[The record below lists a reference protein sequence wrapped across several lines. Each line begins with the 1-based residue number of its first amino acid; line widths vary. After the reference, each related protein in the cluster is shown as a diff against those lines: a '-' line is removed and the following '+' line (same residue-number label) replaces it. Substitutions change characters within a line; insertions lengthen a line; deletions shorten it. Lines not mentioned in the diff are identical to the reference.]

1 MKSKFSYKSKRTII
15 IAAIITVLLA
25 GTATGVYFFT
35 KGNAQAQAAGDNNT
49 TQEQYGEAP
58 EENKNEQQNNT
69 TENEQN
75 KNEQGETTPNQQE
88 EQETERQE
96 QTTNNNQTTQNEQT
110 TTTTTGEVPN
120 QEYVT
125 EREETVKN
133 PWESLEV
140 GWGPTQF
147 ASIASTANLTAKK
160 SNLEIHKTVDKE
172 SVKIGDTLT
181 YTISV
186 KNNGDKVAKAIIY
199 DNVPEGTV
207 LLNKDNNEDE
217 NTKKLTWRVTVE
229 PEETENVEFTVRVK
243 AEKGTIKNSAIVNGK
258 TTNETETGIINITGK
273 KEVNTSEAKV
283 GDTLT
288 YTITLTNSGN
298 ADGMVTVTDEIPTG
312 TTLVADSITANGS
325 YNEENKT
332 ITWTDV
338 KVEAGKTAE
347 VSFKATINSDTKTS
361 VTNKA
366 VIDGNKPTEEVETKV
381 ANITGTKTVD
391 KTEAKVGDTLTYTI
405 ALTNN
410 GNADGTVTVTD
421 EIPTGTRIK
430 DENTTGY
437 NKETNTMTWSNVEV
451 KAGKSVELT
460 LEVVVKDDTTDTVKN
475 VAKIDNKEIPEKPET
490 KVANITGIKTV
501 DKTEAKVG
509 DTLTYTIA
517 LTNNGNADGTVTV
530 TDEIPTG
537 TTLVAD
543 SITANGSYNEEN
555 KTITWTDVKVEAGKT
570 AEVSFKAT
578 INSDTK
584 TSVTNKAVIDGNKP
598 TEEVETKVANITGT
612 KTVDKTEAK
621 VGDTLTYTIALTN
634 NGNADGTVTVTDE
647 IPTGTRIKDENTT
660 GYNKET
666 NTMTWSN
673 VEVKAGKSV
682 ELTLEVVVKDDTTDT
697 VKNVAKIDNKEIPE
711 KPETKVA
718 NITGIKTVD
727 KTEAKVGDTLT
738 YTITL
743 TNNGNADGTVTVT
756 DEIPTGTTLVAD
768 SITANGSYNEENK
781 TITWTDVKVEAGK
794 TAEVSFKATINSDTK
809 TSVTNKAVIDG
820 NKPTEEV
827 ETKVANITGTKT
839 VDKTETKVGDTL
851 TYTIT
856 LTNSGNADGMVT
868 VTDEIPTGTTL
879 VADSITANGSYN
891 EENKTITWTDV
902 KVEAGKTAEVSFK
915 ATINS
920 DTKTSVTNKA
930 VIDGNK
936 PTEEVET
943 KVANITGTKTVDK
956 TEAKVGD
963 TLTYTIALTNNGNA
977 DGTVTVTD
985 EIPTGTRIK
994 DENTTGYNKET
1005 NTMTWSN
1012 VEVKAGKSVELTLEV
1027 VVEGGVSE
1035 ITNTAK
1041 IDNNEIPDKP
1051 NTIVK
1056 YYYTIE
1062 HYTENLDGESYT
1074 KVDEDI
1080 IKDVLAGTETSYTA
1094 KEDYTGFTFDDDKTE
1109 NKGAKVPTNNN
1120 LVIKLYYTR
1129 NLNTKYTVEYYYQIN
1144 GEYKDTTAIKETRTG
1159 TTGETVSVTENDK
1172 NQLTYN
1178 GKKYVFDQEYPK
1190 NILSGNIA
1198 GDGNL
1203 ILKLYFKQ
1211 QFTVR
1216 YTDGVE
1222 NETIFEDKVTSGL
1235 NYNDD
1240 TPKFGN
1246 DPVRIGYEFMKWTP
1260 EVEEKVTAD
1269 ATYIAQ
1275 WQAKKYQYT
1284 VNYYYNGKIDP
1295 EAGINEEAEY
1305 GSEVGYMDKSNG
1317 FTFEKVDPSS
1327 GKITIC
1333 EDATKNIINVYY
1345 IKEVLSVEKEATN
1358 NSVNAGDNIEYTIT
1372 VRNNGLKGITTT
1384 VTDTLPTEIDLS
1396 EEGIKII
1403 EDSITSGGKYSEG
1416 KIIWD
1421 SINIDAGTLDEK
1433 GEMLPAELTLTFTAK
1448 LKGNTIGKT
1457 VTNTVSLPEG
1467 AGEEKDITAI
1477 AEKTVEEKSIEV
1489 VEMTEGKKN
1498 TTDSN
1503 IVIVM
1508 DLSSSMNWSIDNN
1521 KQKTAELAKRRLTAA
1536 KNATKTFIENFYAN
1550 GQNANSTVSVVA
1562 FNNKAWLL
1570 EFKGN
1575 KTTAT
1580 RQNYEDL
1587 LEAINKISIG
1597 DKPSG
1602 YGTYMKKALDKTNEK
1617 IFGTNGLAT
1626 TEQYKNNNNVVIF
1639 LSDGK
1644 PSEKNRNENIDY
1656 SGVND
1661 KATPIKAKG
1670 ASLYTIGFGPEY
1682 ATVPNPIKD
1691 DSPYGL
1697 LKNMSSNGKVYQASD
1712 TDTLVKQFTD
1722 ILAEENQSKTLITG
1736 IFEGKKITNGT
1747 LKIQMS
1753 KELVIN
1759 EENKLVIKHNDQ
1771 VIVECSSEANLENY
1785 YITYDSATKTLTWN
1799 INEYLTSNSNG
1810 ITELKGNVK
1819 FVYYISR
1826 NS

>member
-49 TQEQYGEAP
+49 TQEQYGDAP

-229 PEETENVEFTVRVK
+229 PGETENVEFTVRVK

-258 TTNETETGIINITGK
+258 TTEETETGIINITGK
-273 KEVNTSEAKV
+273 KEVDKAEAKV

-288 YTITLTNSGN
+288 YTIILTNNGN
-298 ADGMVTVTDEIPTG
+298 ATGTVTVTDEIPAG
-312 TTLVADSITANGS
+312 TTLVEKSITNNGVES
-325 YNEENKT
+325 NGT

-338 KVEAGKTAE
+338 EVKAGDTVE
-347 VSFKATINSDTKTS
+347 VSFKVTINSDTKTS

-381 ANITGTKTVD
+381 ANIIGAKSVD
-391 KTEAKVGDTLTYTI
+391 KSTAKVGDTLTYTI
-405 ALTNN
+405 KLTNSGN
-410 GNADGTVTVTD
+410 GDGKVTVTD

-490 KVANITGIKTV
+490 KVANIIGAKSV
-501 DKTEAKVG
+501 DKSTAKVG
-509 DTLTYTIA
+509 DTLTYTIK
-517 LTNNGNADGTVTV
+517 LTNSGNGDG
-530 TDEIPTG
+530 
-537 TTLVAD
+537 
-543 SITANGSYNEEN
+543 
-555 KTITWTDVKVEAGKT
+555 K
-570 AEVSFKAT
+570 
-578 INSDTK
+578 
-584 TSVTNKAVIDGNKP
+584 
-598 TEEVETKVANITGT
+598 
-612 KTVDKTEAK
+612 
-621 VGDTLTYTIALTN
+621 
-634 NGNADGTVTVTDE
+634 VTVTDE

-718 NITGIKTVD
+718 NIIGAKSVD
-727 KTEAKVGDTLT
+727 KSTAKVGDTLT
-738 YTITL
+738 YTIKL
-743 TNNGNADGTVTVT
+743 TNSGNGDGKVTVT
-756 DEIPTGTTLVAD
+756 DEIPTGTRIKDENT
-768 SITANGSYNEENK
+768 TGYNKETN
-781 TITWTDVKVEAGK
+781 TMTWSNVEVKAGK
-794 TAEVSFKATINSDTK
+794 SVELTLEVVVKDDTTDTVK
-809 TSVTNKAVIDG
+809 NVAKIDNKEIPE
-820 NKPTEEV
+820 KP
-827 ETKVANITGTKT
+827 ETKVANIIGAKS
-839 VDKTETKVGDTL
+839 VDKST
-851 TYTIT
+851 
-856 LTNSGNADGMVT
+856 
-868 VTDEIPTGTTL
+868 
-879 VADSITANGSYN
+879 
-891 EENKTITWTDV
+891 
-902 KVEAGKTAEVSFK
+902 
-915 ATINS
+915 
-920 DTKTSVTNKA
+920 
-930 VIDGNK
+930 
-936 PTEEVET
+936 
-943 KVANITGTKTVDK
+943 
-956 TEAKVGD
+956 AKVGD
-963 TLTYTIALTNNGNA
+963 TLTYTIKLTNSGNG
-977 DGTVTVTD
+977 DGKVTVTD

>member
-49 TQEQYGEAP
+49 TQEQYGDAP

-229 PEETENVEFTVRVK
+229 PGETENVEFTVRVK

-258 TTNETETGIINITGK
+258 TTEETETGIINITGK

-288 YTITLTNSGN
+288 YTIKLTNNENADGTVTVTDEIPAGTTLVEKSITNNGVESNGTITWTDVEVKAGDTVEVSFKVTINSDTKTSVTNKAVIDGNKPTEEVETKVANIIGAKSVDKSTAKVGDTLTYTIKLTNSGN
-298 ADGMVTVTDEIPTG
+298 GDGKVTVTDEIPTGTRIKDENTTGYNKETNTMTWSNVEVKAGKSVELTLEVVVKDDTTDTVKNVAKIDNKEIPEKPETKVANITGTKTVDKTEAKVGDTLTYTITLTNNGNADGTVTVTDEIPTG

-347 VSFKATINSDTKTS
+347 VSFKAIINSDTKTS

-366 VIDGNKPTEEVETKV
+366 VIDGNKPTEEVETRIANITGAKSVDKSTAKVGDTLTYTITLTNSGNADGKVTVTDEVPTGTRIKDENTTGYNKETNTMTWSNVEVKAGKSVELTLEVVVKDDTTDTVKNVAKIDNKEIPEKPETKV

-405 ALTNN
+405 TLTNN

-490 KVANITGIKTV
+490 KVANITG
-501 DKTEAKVG
+501 
-509 DTLTYTIA
+509 
-517 LTNNGNADGTVTV
+517 
-530 TDEIPTG
+530 
-537 TTLVAD
+537 
-543 SITANGSYNEEN
+543 
-555 KTITWTDVKVEAGKT
+555 
-570 AEVSFKAT
+570 
-578 INSDTK
+578 
-584 TSVTNKAVIDGNKP
+584 
-598 TEEVETKVANITGT
+598 T

-621 VGDTLTYTIALTN
+621 VGDTLTYTITLTN

-718 NITGIKTVD
+718 NITGTKTVD

-738 YTITL
+738 YTIT
-743 TNNGNADGTVTVT
+743 
-756 DEIPTGTTLVAD
+756 
-768 SITANGSYNEENK
+768 
-781 TITWTDVKVEAGK
+781 
-794 TAEVSFKATINSDTK
+794 
-809 TSVTNKAVIDG
+809 
-820 NKPTEEV
+820 
-827 ETKVANITGTKT
+827 
-839 VDKTETKVGDTL
+839 
-851 TYTIT
+851 
-856 LTNSGNADGMVT
+856 
-868 VTDEIPTGTTL
+868 
-879 VADSITANGSYN
+879 
-891 EENKTITWTDV
+891 
-902 KVEAGKTAEVSFK
+902 
-915 ATINS
+915 
-920 DTKTSVTNKA
+920 
-930 VIDGNK
+930 
-936 PTEEVET
+936 
-943 KVANITGTKTVDK
+943 
-956 TEAKVGD
+956 
-963 TLTYTIALTNNGNA
+963 LTNNGNA

>member
-75 KNEQGETTPNQQE
+75 KNEQGETTLNQQE

-133 PWESLEV
+133 PWETLEV

-229 PEETENVEFTVRVK
+229 PGETEKVEFTVRVK
-243 AEKGTIKNSAIVNGK
+243 AEKGTIKNSAIINGK

-298 ADGMVTVTDEIPTG
+298 ADG
-312 TTLVADSITANGS
+312 
-325 YNEENKT
+325 K
-332 ITWTDV
+332 
-338 KVEAGKTAE
+338 
-347 VSFKATINSDTKTS
+347 
-361 VTNKA
+361 
-366 VIDGNKPTEEVETKV
+366 
-381 ANITGTKTVD
+381 
-391 KTEAKVGDTLTYTI
+391 
-405 ALTNN
+405 
-410 GNADGTVTVTD
+410 VTVTD

-437 NKETNTMTWSNVEV
+437 NKETNTMTWS
-451 KAGKSVELT
+451 
-460 LEVVVKDDTTDTVKN
+460 D
-475 VAKIDNKEIPEKPET
+475 
-490 KVANITGIKTV
+490 
-501 DKTEAKVG
+501 
-509 DTLTYTIA
+509 
-517 LTNNGNADGTVTV
+517 
-530 TDEIPTG
+530 
-537 TTLVAD
+537 
-543 SITANGSYNEEN
+543 
-555 KTITWTDVKVEAGKT
+555 
-570 AEVSFKAT
+570 
-578 INSDTK
+578 
-584 TSVTNKAVIDGNKP
+584 
-598 TEEVETKVANITGT
+598 
-612 KTVDKTEAK
+612 
-621 VGDTLTYTIALTN
+621 
-634 NGNADGTVTVTDE
+634 
-647 IPTGTRIKDENTT
+647 
-660 GYNKET
+660 
-666 NTMTWSN
+666 
-673 VEVKAGKSV
+673 
-682 ELTLEVVVKDDTTDT
+682 
-697 VKNVAKIDNKEIPE
+697 
-711 KPETKVA
+711 
-718 NITGIKTVD
+718 
-727 KTEAKVGDTLT
+727 
-738 YTITL
+738 
-743 TNNGNADGTVTVT
+743 
-756 DEIPTGTTLVAD
+756 
-768 SITANGSYNEENK
+768 
-781 TITWTDVKVEAGK
+781 
-794 TAEVSFKATINSDTK
+794 
-809 TSVTNKAVIDG
+809 
-820 NKPTEEV
+820 
-827 ETKVANITGTKT
+827 
-839 VDKTETKVGDTL
+839 
-851 TYTIT
+851 
-856 LTNSGNADGMVT
+856 
-868 VTDEIPTGTTL
+868 
-879 VADSITANGSYN
+879 
-891 EENKTITWTDV
+891 
-902 KVEAGKTAEVSFK
+902 
-915 ATINS
+915 
-920 DTKTSVTNKA
+920 
-930 VIDGNK
+930 
-936 PTEEVET
+936 
-943 KVANITGTKTVDK
+943 
-956 TEAKVGD
+956 
-963 TLTYTIALTNNGNA
+963 
-977 DGTVTVTD
+977 
-985 EIPTGTRIK
+985 
-994 DENTTGYNKET
+994 
-1005 NTMTWSN
+1005 

-1041 IDNNEIPDKP
+1041 IDNNEITDKP

-1109 NKGAKVPTNNN
+1109 NKGAKVPANND
-1120 LVIKLYYTR
+1120 LVIRLYYTR
-1129 NLNTKYTVEYYYQIN
+1129 NSYEVIYKYVGNVPTGASELPAKATYKYGAKVKVAENATAPGYEFSSWSIKDFTMPASNVEIEGSFTAKIDTKYTVEYYYQIN

-1178 GKKYVFDQEYPK
+1178 GKKYVFDQEYPE

-1198 GDGNL
+1198 GDGSL

-1269 ATYIAQ
+1269 ATYVAQ

-1295 EAGINEEAEY
+1295 KAGINEEAEY

-1345 IKEVLSVEKEATN
+1345 IKEVLSVKKEATN

>member
-125 EREETVKN
+125 ERKETVKN

-229 PEETENVEFTVRVK
+229 PGETENVEFTVRVK

-258 TTNETETGIINITGK
+258 TTEETETGIINITGK

-288 YTITLTNSGN
+288 YTI
-298 ADGMVTVTDEIPTG
+298 
-312 TTLVADSITANGS
+312 
-325 YNEENKT
+325 K
-332 ITWTDV
+332 
-338 KVEAGKTAE
+338 
-347 VSFKATINSDTKTS
+347 
-361 VTNKA
+361 
-366 VIDGNKPTEEVETKV
+366 
-381 ANITGTKTVD
+381 
-391 KTEAKVGDTLTYTI
+391 
-405 ALTNN
+405 LTNN

-421 EIPTGTRIK
+421 EIP
-430 DENTTGY
+430 
-437 NKETNTMTWSNVEV
+437 
-451 KAGKSVELT
+451 A
-460 LEVVVKDDTTDTVKN
+460 
-475 VAKIDNKEIPEKPET
+475 
-490 KVANITGIKTV
+490 
-501 DKTEAKVG
+501 
-509 DTLTYTIA
+509 
-517 LTNNGNADGTVTV
+517 
-530 TDEIPTG
+530 G
-537 TTLVAD
+537 TTLVEK
-543 SITANGSYNEEN
+543 SITNNGVESNG
-555 KTITWTDVKVEAGKT
+555 TITWTDVEVKAGDT
-570 AEVSFKAT
+570 VEVSFK
-578 INSDTK
+578 
-584 TSVTNKAVIDGNKP
+584 V
-598 TEEVETKVANITGT
+598 
-612 KTVDKTEAK
+612 
-621 VGDTLTYTIALTN
+621 
-634 NGNADGTVTVTDE
+634 
-647 IPTGTRIKDENTT
+647 
-660 GYNKET
+660 
-666 NTMTWSN
+666 
-673 VEVKAGKSV
+673 
-682 ELTLEVVVKDDTTDT
+682 
-697 VKNVAKIDNKEIPE
+697 
-711 KPETKVA
+711 
-718 NITGIKTVD
+718 
-727 KTEAKVGDTLT
+727 
-738 YTITL
+738 
-743 TNNGNADGTVTVT
+743 
-756 DEIPTGTTLVAD
+756 
-768 SITANGSYNEENK
+768 
-781 TITWTDVKVEAGK
+781 
-794 TAEVSFKATINSDTK
+794 TINSDTK

-856 LTNSGNADGMVT
+856 LTNS
-868 VTDEIPTGTTL
+868 
-879 VADSITANGSYN
+879 
-891 EENKTITWTDV
+891 
-902 KVEAGKTAEVSFK
+902 
-915 ATINS
+915 
-920 DTKTSVTNKA
+920 
-930 VIDGNK
+930 
-936 PTEEVET
+936 
-943 KVANITGTKTVDK
+943 
-956 TEAKVGD
+956 
-963 TLTYTIALTNNGNA
+963 GNA

>member
-160 SNLEIHKTVDKE
+160 SNLEIHKTVDKK

-229 PEETENVEFTVRVK
+229 PGETENVEFTVRVK

-258 TTNETETGIINITGK
+258 TTEETETGIINITGK

-288 YTITLTNSGN
+288 YTIKLTNNGN
-298 ADGMVTVTDEIPTG
+298 ADGTVTVTDEIPAG
-312 TTLVADSITANGS
+312 TTLVEKSITNNGVES
-325 YNEENKT
+325 NGT

-338 KVEAGKTAE
+338 EVKAGDTVE
-347 VSFKATINSDTKTS
+347 VSFKVTINNDTKTS

-381 ANITGTKTVD
+381 ANITGVKSVD
-391 KTEAKVGDTLTYTI
+391 KSTAKVGDTLIYTI
-405 ALTNN
+405 KLTNSGN
-410 GNADGTVTVTD
+410 GDGKVTVTD

-451 KAGKSVELT
+451 KANGGTATLT

-490 KVANITGIKTV
+490 KVANITGI
-501 DKTEAKVG
+501 
-509 DTLTYTIA
+509 
-517 LTNNGNADGTVTV
+517 
-530 TDEIPTG
+530 
-537 TTLVAD
+537 
-543 SITANGSYNEEN
+543 
-555 KTITWTDVKVEAGKT
+555 
-570 AEVSFKAT
+570 
-578 INSDTK
+578 
-584 TSVTNKAVIDGNKP
+584 
-598 TEEVETKVANITGT
+598 
-612 KTVDKTEAK
+612 
-621 VGDTLTYTIALTN
+621 
-634 NGNADGTVTVTDE
+634 
-647 IPTGTRIKDENTT
+647 
-660 GYNKET
+660 
-666 NTMTWSN
+666 
-673 VEVKAGKSV
+673 
-682 ELTLEVVVKDDTTDT
+682 
-697 VKNVAKIDNKEIPE
+697 
-711 KPETKVA
+711 
-718 NITGIKTVD
+718 
-727 KTEAKVGDTLT
+727 
-738 YTITL
+738 
-743 TNNGNADGTVTVT
+743 
-756 DEIPTGTTLVAD
+756 
-768 SITANGSYNEENK
+768 
-781 TITWTDVKVEAGK
+781 
-794 TAEVSFKATINSDTK
+794 
-809 TSVTNKAVIDG
+809 
-820 NKPTEEV
+820 
-827 ETKVANITGTKT
+827 
-839 VDKTETKVGDTL
+839 
-851 TYTIT
+851 
-856 LTNSGNADGMVT
+856 
-868 VTDEIPTGTTL
+868 
-879 VADSITANGSYN
+879 
-891 EENKTITWTDV
+891 
-902 KVEAGKTAEVSFK
+902 
-915 ATINS
+915 
-920 DTKTSVTNKA
+920 
-930 VIDGNK
+930 
-936 PTEEVET
+936 
-943 KVANITGTKTVDK
+943 KTVDK

-1682 ATVPNPIKD
+1682 ATVPNPIED

>member
-75 KNEQGETTPNQQE
+75 KNEQGETTLNQQE

-133 PWESLEV
+133 PWETLEV

-160 SNLEIHKTVDKE
+160 SNLEIHKTVDKK

-229 PEETENVEFTVRVK
+229 PGETENVEFTVRVK

-258 TTNETETGIINITGK
+258 TTEETETGIINITGK

-298 ADGMVTVTDEIPTG
+298 ATGTVTVTDEIPAG
-312 TTLVADSITANGS
+312 TTLVEKSITNNGVES
-325 YNEENKT
+325 NGT

-338 KVEAGKTAE
+338 EVKAGDTVE
-347 VSFKATINSDTKTS
+347 VSFKVTINSDTKTS

-381 ANITGTKTVD
+381 ANITGAKSVD
-391 KTEAKVGDTLTYTI
+391 KSTAKVGDTLTYTI
-405 ALTNN
+405 ILTNS

-460 LEVVVKDDTTDTVKN
+460 LEVEVKDDTTDTVKN

-490 KVANITGIKTV
+490 KVANITGTKTV

-570 AEVSFKAT
+570 AEVSFKAI

-598 TEEVETKVANITGT
+598 TEEVETKVANITGA
-612 KTVDKTEAK
+612 KSVDKSTAK
-621 VGDTLTYTIALTN
+621 VGDTLTYTIILTN
-634 NGNADGTVTVTDE
+634 SGNADGTVTVTDE

-682 ELTLEVVVKDDTTDT
+682 ELTLEVEVKDDTTDT

-718 NITGIKTVD
+718 NITGTKTVD

-756 DEIPTGTTLVAD
+756 DEIPTGT
-768 SITANGSYNEENK
+768 
-781 TITWTDVKVEAGK
+781 
-794 TAEVSFKATINSDTK
+794 
-809 TSVTNKAVIDG
+809 
-820 NKPTEEV
+820 
-827 ETKVANITGTKT
+827 
-839 VDKTETKVGDTL
+839 
-851 TYTIT
+851 
-856 LTNSGNADGMVT
+856 
-868 VTDEIPTGTTL
+868 
-879 VADSITANGSYN
+879 
-891 EENKTITWTDV
+891 
-902 KVEAGKTAEVSFK
+902 
-915 ATINS
+915 
-920 DTKTSVTNKA
+920 
-930 VIDGNK
+930 
-936 PTEEVET
+936 
-943 KVANITGTKTVDK
+943 
-956 TEAKVGD
+956 
-963 TLTYTIALTNNGNA
+963 
-977 DGTVTVTD
+977 
-985 EIPTGTRIK
+985 RIK
-994 DENTTGYNKET
+994 DENTTGYNKAT
-1005 NTMTWSN
+1005 NTMIWSD

-1129 NLNTKYTVEYYYQIN
+1129 NINTKYTVEYYYQIN

-1198 GDGNL
+1198 GNGNL

-1269 ATYIAQ
+1269 ATYVAQ

-1372 VRNNGLKGITTT
+1372 VRNNGLKETTTT

-1421 SINIDAGTLDEK
+1421 SIKIGAGTLDEK

-1467 AGEEKDITAI
+1467 AGEEKDITAT

-1799 INEYLTSNSNG
+1799 INEYLTLNSNG

>member
-58 EENKNEQQNNT
+58 EKNKNEQQNNT

-229 PEETENVEFTVRVK
+229 PGETENVEFTVRVK

-258 TTNETETGIINITGK
+258 TTEETETGIINITGK
-273 KEVNTSEAKV
+273 KEVDKAEAKV

-288 YTITLTNSGN
+288 YTITLTNS
-298 ADGMVTVTDEIPTG
+298 
-312 TTLVADSITANGS
+312 
-325 YNEENKT
+325 
-332 ITWTDV
+332 
-338 KVEAGKTAE
+338 
-347 VSFKATINSDTKTS
+347 
-361 VTNKA
+361 
-366 VIDGNKPTEEVETKV
+366 
-381 ANITGTKTVD
+381 
-391 KTEAKVGDTLTYTI
+391 
-405 ALTNN
+405 

-437 NKETNTMTWSNVEV
+437 NKETNTMTWSDVEVKAGKSVELTLEVVVKDDTTDTVKNVAKIDNKEIPEKPETTVANITGTKTVDKAEAKVGDTLTYTITLTNSGNADGTVTVTDEIPTGTRIKDENTTGYNKATNTMIWSDVEV

-490 KVANITGIKTV
+490 KVANITGTKTV

-517 LTNNGNADGTVTV
+517 LTNSGNADGMVIV

-570 AEVSFKAT
+570 AEVSFKVT
-578 INSDTK
+578 IN
-584 TSVTNKAVIDGNKP
+584 N
-598 TEEVETKVANITGT
+598 
-612 KTVDKTEAK
+612 
-621 VGDTLTYTIALTN
+621 
-634 NGNADGTVTVTDE
+634 
-647 IPTGTRIKDENTT
+647 
-660 GYNKET
+660 
-666 NTMTWSN
+666 
-673 VEVKAGKSV
+673 
-682 ELTLEVVVKDDTTDT
+682 
-697 VKNVAKIDNKEIPE
+697 
-711 KPETKVA
+711 
-718 NITGIKTVD
+718 
-727 KTEAKVGDTLT
+727 
-738 YTITL
+738 
-743 TNNGNADGTVTVT
+743 
-756 DEIPTGTTLVAD
+756 
-768 SITANGSYNEENK
+768 
-781 TITWTDVKVEAGK
+781 
-794 TAEVSFKATINSDTK
+794 DTK

-856 LTNSGNADGMVT
+856 LTNSGNADGM
-868 VTDEIPTGTTL
+868 
-879 VADSITANGSYN
+879 
-891 EENKTITWTDV
+891 
-902 KVEAGKTAEVSFK
+902 
-915 ATINS
+915 
-920 DTKTSVTNKA
+920 
-930 VIDGNK
+930 
-936 PTEEVET
+936 
-943 KVANITGTKTVDK
+943 
-956 TEAKVGD
+956 
-963 TLTYTIALTNNGNA
+963 
-977 DGTVTVTD
+977 VTVTD

>member
-69 TENEQN
+69 SENEQN

-229 PEETENVEFTVRVK
+229 PGETENVEFTVRVK

-258 TTNETETGIINITGK
+258 TTEETETGIINITGK

-298 ADGMVTVTDEIPTG
+298 ATGTVTVTDEIPAG
-312 TTLVADSITANGS
+312 TTLVEKSITNNGVES
-325 YNEENKT
+325 NGT

-338 KVEAGKTAE
+338 EVKAGDTVE
-347 VSFKATINSDTKTS
+347 VSFKVTINNDTKTS
-361 VTNKA
+361 VRNTA
-366 VIDGNKPTEEVETKV
+366 VIDDNKPTEEVETKV
-381 ANITGTKTVD
+381 ANITGT
-391 KTEAKVGDTLTYTI
+391 
-405 ALTNN
+405 
-410 GNADGTVTVTD
+410 
-421 EIPTGTRIK
+421 
-430 DENTTGY
+430 
-437 NKETNTMTWSNVEV
+437 
-451 KAGKSVELT
+451 
-460 LEVVVKDDTTDTVKN
+460 
-475 VAKIDNKEIPEKPET
+475 
-490 KVANITGIKTV
+490 
-501 DKTEAKVG
+501 
-509 DTLTYTIA
+509 
-517 LTNNGNADGTVTV
+517 
-530 TDEIPTG
+530 
-537 TTLVAD
+537 
-543 SITANGSYNEEN
+543 
-555 KTITWTDVKVEAGKT
+555 
-570 AEVSFKAT
+570 
-578 INSDTK
+578 
-584 TSVTNKAVIDGNKP
+584 
-598 TEEVETKVANITGT
+598 
-612 KTVDKTEAK
+612 
-621 VGDTLTYTIALTN
+621 
-634 NGNADGTVTVTDE
+634 
-647 IPTGTRIKDENTT
+647 
-660 GYNKET
+660 
-666 NTMTWSN
+666 
-673 VEVKAGKSV
+673 
-682 ELTLEVVVKDDTTDT
+682 
-697 VKNVAKIDNKEIPE
+697 
-711 KPETKVA
+711 
-718 NITGIKTVD
+718 KTVD

-756 DEIPTGTTLVAD
+756 DEIPTGT
-768 SITANGSYNEENK
+768 
-781 TITWTDVKVEAGK
+781 
-794 TAEVSFKATINSDTK
+794 
-809 TSVTNKAVIDG
+809 
-820 NKPTEEV
+820 
-827 ETKVANITGTKT
+827 
-839 VDKTETKVGDTL
+839 
-851 TYTIT
+851 
-856 LTNSGNADGMVT
+856 
-868 VTDEIPTGTTL
+868 
-879 VADSITANGSYN
+879 
-891 EENKTITWTDV
+891 
-902 KVEAGKTAEVSFK
+902 
-915 ATINS
+915 
-920 DTKTSVTNKA
+920 
-930 VIDGNK
+930 
-936 PTEEVET
+936 
-943 KVANITGTKTVDK
+943 
-956 TEAKVGD
+956 
-963 TLTYTIALTNNGNA
+963 
-977 DGTVTVTD
+977 
-985 EIPTGTRIK
+985 RIK
-994 DENTTGYNKET
+994 DENTTGYNNKAT
-1005 NTMTWSN
+1005 NTMIWSD

-1041 IDNNEIPDKP
+1041 IDNNEITDKP

-1109 NKGAKVPTNNN
+1109 NKGAKVPANND
-1120 LVIKLYYTR
+1120 LVIRLYYTR
-1129 NLNTKYTVEYYYQIN
+1129 NSYEVIYKYVGNVPTGASELPAKATYKYGAKVKVAENATAPGYEFSSWSIKDFTMPASNVEIEGSFTAKIDTKYTVEYYYQIN

-1178 GKKYVFDQEYPK
+1178 GKKYVFDQEYPE

-1198 GDGNL
+1198 GDGSL

-1269 ATYIAQ
+1269 ATYVAQ

-1295 EAGINEEAEY
+1295 KAGINEEAEY

-1345 IKEVLSVEKEATN
+1345 IKEVLSVKKEATN

-1521 KQKTAELAKRRLTAA
+1521 EQKTAELAKRRLTAA

>member
-58 EENKNEQQNNT
+58 EENKKEQQNNT

-229 PEETENVEFTVRVK
+229 PGETENVEFTVRVK

-273 KEVNTSEAKV
+273 KEVNTLEAKA

-298 ADGMVTVTDEIPTG
+298 ATGTVTVTDEIPAG
-312 TTLVADSITANGS
+312 TTLVEKSITNNGVES
-325 YNEENKT
+325 NGT

-338 KVEAGKTAE
+338 EVKAGDTVE
-347 VSFKATINSDTKTS
+347 VSFKVTINSDTKTS

-366 VIDGNKPTEEVETKV
+366 VIDGNKPTEEVETKI
-381 ANITGTKTVD
+381 ANITGAKSVD
-391 KTEAKVGDTLTYTI
+391 KSTAKVGDTLTYTI
-405 ALTNN
+405 ILTNS

-490 KVANITGIKTV
+490 KVANITGTKTV
-501 DKTEAKVG
+501 DQTEAKVG

-570 AEVSFKAT
+570 AEVSFKAI

-598 TEEVETKVANITGT
+598 TEEVETKIANITGA
-612 KTVDKTEAK
+612 KSVDKSTAK
-621 VGDTLTYTIALTN
+621 VGDTLTYTIILTN
-634 NGNADGTVTVTDE
+634 SGNADGTVTVTDE

-718 NITGIKTVD
+718 NITGTKTVD

-756 DEIPTGTTLVAD
+756 DEIPAGTTLVEK
-768 SITANGSYNEENK
+768 SITNNGVESNG
-781 TITWTDVKVEAGK
+781 TITWTDVEVKAGD
-794 TAEVSFKATINSDTK
+794 TVEVSFKVTINSDTK

-827 ETKVANITGTKT
+827 ETKIANITGAKSVDKSTAKVGDTLTYTIILTNSGNADGTVTVTDEIPTGTRIKDENTTGYNKETNTMTWSNVEVKAGKSVELTLEVVVKDDTTDTVKNVAKIDNKEIPEKPETKVANITGTKT
-839 VDKTETKVGDTL
+839 VDQTEAKVGDTL

-856 LTNSGNADGMVT
+856 LTNSGNGDG
-868 VTDEIPTGTTL
+868 
-879 VADSITANGSYN
+879 
-891 EENKTITWTDV
+891 K
-902 KVEAGKTAEVSFK
+902 
-915 ATINS
+915 
-920 DTKTSVTNKA
+920 
-930 VIDGNK
+930 
-936 PTEEVET
+936 
-943 KVANITGTKTVDK
+943 
-956 TEAKVGD
+956 
-963 TLTYTIALTNNGNA
+963 
-977 DGTVTVTD
+977 VTVTD

-1129 NLNTKYTVEYYYQIN
+1129 NINTKYTVEYYYQIN

-1198 GDGNL
+1198 GNGNL

-1269 ATYIAQ
+1269 ATYVAQ

-1372 VRNNGLKGITTT
+1372 VRNNGLKETTTT

-1421 SINIDAGTLDEK
+1421 SIKIGAGTLDEK

-1467 AGEEKDITAI
+1467 AGEEKDITAT

-1799 INEYLTSNSNG
+1799 INEYLTLNSNG

>member
-133 PWESLEV
+133 PWETLEV

-229 PEETENVEFTVRVK
+229 PGETENVEFTVRVK

-273 KEVNTSEAKV
+273 KEVNTSEAKA

-288 YTITLTNSGN
+288 YTITLTNNGN
-298 ADGMVTVTDEIPTG
+298 ADGTVTVTDEIPAG
-312 TTLVADSITANGS
+312 TTLVEKSITNNGVES
-325 YNEENKT
+325 NGT

-338 KVEAGKTAE
+338 EVKAGDTVE
-347 VSFKATINSDTKTS
+347 VSFKVTINSDTKTS

-381 ANITGTKTVD
+381 ANITGAKSVD
-391 KTEAKVGDTLTYTI
+391 KSTAKVGDTLTYTI
-405 ALTNN
+405 TLTNS
-410 GNADGTVTVTD
+410 GNADGKVTVTD
-421 EIPTGTRIK
+421 EVPTGTRIK

-490 KVANITGIKTV
+490 KVANITGTKTV

-570 AEVSFKAT
+570 AEVSFKAI

-598 TEEVETKVANITGT
+598 TEEVETKVANITGA
-612 KTVDKTEAK
+612 KSVDKSTAK
-621 VGDTLTYTIALTN
+621 VGDTLTYTITLTN
-634 NGNADGTVTVTDE
+634 SGNADGKVTVTDE
-647 IPTGTRIKDENTT
+647 VPTGTRIKDENTT

-718 NITGIKTVD
+718 NITGTKTVD

-756 DEIPTGTTLVAD
+756 DEIPTGT
-768 SITANGSYNEENK
+768 
-781 TITWTDVKVEAGK
+781 
-794 TAEVSFKATINSDTK
+794 
-809 TSVTNKAVIDG
+809 
-820 NKPTEEV
+820 
-827 ETKVANITGTKT
+827 
-839 VDKTETKVGDTL
+839 
-851 TYTIT
+851 
-856 LTNSGNADGMVT
+856 
-868 VTDEIPTGTTL
+868 
-879 VADSITANGSYN
+879 
-891 EENKTITWTDV
+891 
-902 KVEAGKTAEVSFK
+902 
-915 ATINS
+915 
-920 DTKTSVTNKA
+920 
-930 VIDGNK
+930 
-936 PTEEVET
+936 
-943 KVANITGTKTVDK
+943 
-956 TEAKVGD
+956 
-963 TLTYTIALTNNGNA
+963 
-977 DGTVTVTD
+977 
-985 EIPTGTRIK
+985 RIK
-994 DENTTGYNKET
+994 DENTTGYNKAT
-1005 NTMTWSN
+1005 NTMIWSD

-1129 NLNTKYTVEYYYQIN
+1129 NINTKYTVEYYYQIN

-1198 GDGNL
+1198 GNGNL

-1269 ATYIAQ
+1269 ATYVAQ

-1372 VRNNGLKGITTT
+1372 VRNNGLKETTTT

-1421 SINIDAGTLDEK
+1421 SIKIGAGTLDEK

-1467 AGEEKDITAI
+1467 AGEEKDITAT

-1799 INEYLTSNSNG
+1799 INEYLTLNSNG

>member
-75 KNEQGETTPNQQE
+75 KNEQGETTLNQQE

-133 PWESLEV
+133 PWETLEV

-229 PEETENVEFTVRVK
+229 PGETENVEFTVRVK

-273 KEVNTSEAKV
+273 KEVNTSEAKA

-298 ADGMVTVTDEIPTG
+298 ATGTVTVTDEIPAG
-312 TTLVADSITANGS
+312 TTLVEKSITNNGVES
-325 YNEENKT
+325 NGT

-338 KVEAGKTAE
+338 EVKAGDTVE
-347 VSFKATINSDTKTS
+347 VSFKVTINNDTKTS
-361 VTNKA
+361 VRNTA
-366 VIDGNKPTEEVETKV
+366 VIDDNKPTEEVETKV
-381 ANITGTKTVD
+381 ANITGAKSVD
-391 KTEAKVGDTLTYTI
+391 KSTAKVGETL
-405 ALTNN
+405 
-410 GNADGTVTVTD
+410 
-421 EIPTGTRIK
+421 K
-430 DENTTGY
+430 
-437 NKETNTMTWSNVEV
+437 
-451 KAGKSVELT
+451 
-460 LEVVVKDDTTDTVKN
+460 
-475 VAKIDNKEIPEKPET
+475 
-490 KVANITGIKTV
+490 
-501 DKTEAKVG
+501 
-509 DTLTYTIA
+509 
-517 LTNNGNADGTVTV
+517 
-530 TDEIPTG
+530 
-537 TTLVAD
+537 
-543 SITANGSYNEEN
+543 
-555 KTITWTDVKVEAGKT
+555 
-570 AEVSFKAT
+570 
-578 INSDTK
+578 
-584 TSVTNKAVIDGNKP
+584 
-598 TEEVETKVANITGT
+598 
-612 KTVDKTEAK
+612 
-621 VGDTLTYTIALTN
+621 
-634 NGNADGTVTVTDE
+634 
-647 IPTGTRIKDENTT
+647 
-660 GYNKET
+660 
-666 NTMTWSN
+666 
-673 VEVKAGKSV
+673 
-682 ELTLEVVVKDDTTDT
+682 
-697 VKNVAKIDNKEIPE
+697 
-711 KPETKVA
+711 
-718 NITGIKTVD
+718 
-727 KTEAKVGDTLT
+727 
-738 YTITL
+738 
-743 TNNGNADGTVTVT
+743 
-756 DEIPTGTTLVAD
+756 
-768 SITANGSYNEENK
+768 
-781 TITWTDVKVEAGK
+781 
-794 TAEVSFKATINSDTK
+794 
-809 TSVTNKAVIDG
+809 
-820 NKPTEEV
+820 
-827 ETKVANITGTKT
+827 
-839 VDKTETKVGDTL
+839 
-851 TYTIT
+851 YTIT
-856 LTNSGNADGMVT
+856 LTNSGNADG
-868 VTDEIPTGTTL
+868 
-879 VADSITANGSYN
+879 
-891 EENKTITWTDV
+891 K
-902 KVEAGKTAEVSFK
+902 
-915 ATINS
+915 
-920 DTKTSVTNKA
+920 
-930 VIDGNK
+930 
-936 PTEEVET
+936 
-943 KVANITGTKTVDK
+943 
-956 TEAKVGD
+956 
-963 TLTYTIALTNNGNA
+963 
-977 DGTVTVTD
+977 VTVTD

-1129 NLNTKYTVEYYYQIN
+1129 NINTKYTVEYYYQIN

-1198 GDGNL
+1198 GNGNL

-1269 ATYIAQ
+1269 ATYVAQ

-1372 VRNNGLKGITTT
+1372 VRNNGLKETTTT

-1421 SINIDAGTLDEK
+1421 SIKIGAGTLDEK

-1467 AGEEKDITAI
+1467 AGEEKDITAT

-1799 INEYLTSNSNG
+1799 INEYLTLNSNG

>member
-229 PEETENVEFTVRVK
+229 PGETENVEFTVRVK

-288 YTITLTNSGN
+288 YTITLTN
-298 ADGMVTVTDEIPTG
+298 
-312 TTLVADSITANGS
+312 
-325 YNEENKT
+325 
-332 ITWTDV
+332 
-338 KVEAGKTAE
+338 
-347 VSFKATINSDTKTS
+347 
-361 VTNKA
+361 
-366 VIDGNKPTEEVETKV
+366 
-381 ANITGTKTVD
+381 
-391 KTEAKVGDTLTYTI
+391 
-405 ALTNN
+405 N

-437 NKETNTMTWSNVEV
+437 NKATNTMTWSDVEV

-490 KVANITGIKTV
+490 KVANITGTKTV

-509 DTLTYTIA
+509 DTLTYTIT
-517 LTNNGNADGTVTV
+517 LTNNGNATGTVTV

-555 KTITWTDVKVEAGKT
+555 KTITWTDVKVE
-570 AEVSFKAT
+570 
-578 INSDTK
+578 
-584 TSVTNKAVIDGNKP
+584 
-598 TEEVETKVANITGT
+598 
-612 KTVDKTEAK
+612 
-621 VGDTLTYTIALTN
+621 
-634 NGNADGTVTVTDE
+634 
-647 IPTGTRIKDENTT
+647 
-660 GYNKET
+660 
-666 NTMTWSN
+666 
-673 VEVKAGKSV
+673 AGKSV

-718 NITGIKTVD
+718 NITGTKTVD

-756 DEIPTGTTLVAD
+756 DEIPTGT
-768 SITANGSYNEENK
+768 
-781 TITWTDVKVEAGK
+781 
-794 TAEVSFKATINSDTK
+794 
-809 TSVTNKAVIDG
+809 
-820 NKPTEEV
+820 
-827 ETKVANITGTKT
+827 
-839 VDKTETKVGDTL
+839 
-851 TYTIT
+851 
-856 LTNSGNADGMVT
+856 
-868 VTDEIPTGTTL
+868 
-879 VADSITANGSYN
+879 
-891 EENKTITWTDV
+891 
-902 KVEAGKTAEVSFK
+902 
-915 ATINS
+915 
-920 DTKTSVTNKA
+920 
-930 VIDGNK
+930 
-936 PTEEVET
+936 
-943 KVANITGTKTVDK
+943 
-956 TEAKVGD
+956 
-963 TLTYTIALTNNGNA
+963 
-977 DGTVTVTD
+977 
-985 EIPTGTRIK
+985 RIK
-994 DENTTGYNKET
+994 DENTTGYNKAT
-1005 NTMTWSN
+1005 NTMTWSD

-1041 IDNNEIPDKP
+1041 IDNNEITDKP

-1109 NKGAKVPTNNN
+1109 NKGAKVPANND
-1120 LVIKLYYTR
+1120 LVIRLYYTR
-1129 NLNTKYTVEYYYQIN
+1129 NSYEVIYKYVGNVPTGASELPAKATYKYGAKVKVAENATAPGYEFSSWSIKDFTMPASNVEIEGSFTAKIDTKYTVEYYYQIN

-1178 GKKYVFDQEYPK
+1178 GKKYVFDQEYPE

-1198 GDGNL
+1198 GDGSL

-1269 ATYIAQ
+1269 ATYVAQ

-1295 EAGINEEAEY
+1295 KAGINEEAEY

-1345 IKEVLSVEKEATN
+1345 IKEVLSVKKEATN

>member
-75 KNEQGETTPNQQE
+75 KNEQGETTLNQQE

-133 PWESLEV
+133 PWETLEV

-229 PEETENVEFTVRVK
+229 PGETENVEFTVRVK

-273 KEVNTSEAKV
+273 KEVNTSEAKA

-298 ADGMVTVTDEIPTG
+298 ATGTVTVTDEIPAG
-312 TTLVADSITANGS
+312 TTLVEKSITNNGVES
-325 YNEENKT
+325 NGT

-338 KVEAGKTAE
+338 EVKAGDTVE
-347 VSFKATINSDTKTS
+347 VSFKVTINSDTKTS

-381 ANITGTKTVD
+381 ANITGAKSVD
-391 KTEAKVGDTLTYTI
+391 KST
-405 ALTNN
+405 
-410 GNADGTVTVTD
+410 
-421 EIPTGTRIK
+421 
-430 DENTTGY
+430 
-437 NKETNTMTWSNVEV
+437 
-451 KAGKSVELT
+451 
-460 LEVVVKDDTTDTVKN
+460 
-475 VAKIDNKEIPEKPET
+475 
-490 KVANITGIKTV
+490 
-501 DKTEAKVG
+501 
-509 DTLTYTIA
+509 
-517 LTNNGNADGTVTV
+517 
-530 TDEIPTG
+530 
-537 TTLVAD
+537 
-543 SITANGSYNEEN
+543 
-555 KTITWTDVKVEAGKT
+555 
-570 AEVSFKAT
+570 
-578 INSDTK
+578 
-584 TSVTNKAVIDGNKP
+584 
-598 TEEVETKVANITGT
+598 
-612 KTVDKTEAK
+612 
-621 VGDTLTYTIALTN
+621 
-634 NGNADGTVTVTDE
+634 
-647 IPTGTRIKDENTT
+647 
-660 GYNKET
+660 
-666 NTMTWSN
+666 
-673 VEVKAGKSV
+673 
-682 ELTLEVVVKDDTTDT
+682 
-697 VKNVAKIDNKEIPE
+697 
-711 KPETKVA
+711 
-718 NITGIKTVD
+718 
-727 KTEAKVGDTLT
+727 AKVGDTLT

-743 TNNGNADGTVTVT
+743 TN
-756 DEIPTGTTLVAD
+756 
-768 SITANGSYNEENK
+768 S
-781 TITWTDVKVEAGK
+781 
-794 TAEVSFKATINSDTK
+794 
-809 TSVTNKAVIDG
+809 
-820 NKPTEEV
+820 
-827 ETKVANITGTKT
+827 
-839 VDKTETKVGDTL
+839 
-851 TYTIT
+851 
-856 LTNSGNADGMVT
+856 
-868 VTDEIPTGTTL
+868 
-879 VADSITANGSYN
+879 
-891 EENKTITWTDV
+891 
-902 KVEAGKTAEVSFK
+902 
-915 ATINS
+915 
-920 DTKTSVTNKA
+920 
-930 VIDGNK
+930 
-936 PTEEVET
+936 
-943 KVANITGTKTVDK
+943 
-956 TEAKVGD
+956 
-963 TLTYTIALTNNGNA
+963 GNA

-1129 NLNTKYTVEYYYQIN
+1129 NINTKYTVEYYYQIN

-1198 GDGNL
+1198 GNGNL

-1269 ATYIAQ
+1269 ATYVAQ

-1372 VRNNGLKGITTT
+1372 VRNNGLKETTTT

-1421 SINIDAGTLDEK
+1421 SIKIGAGTLDEK

-1467 AGEEKDITAI
+1467 AGEEKDITAT

-1799 INEYLTSNSNG
+1799 INEYLTLNSNG

>member
-49 TQEQYGEAP
+49 TQEQYGDAP

-229 PEETENVEFTVRVK
+229 PGETENVEFTVRVK

-258 TTNETETGIINITGK
+258 TTEETETGIINITGK

-288 YTITLTNSGN
+288 YTIKLTNNGN
-298 ADGMVTVTDEIPTG
+298 ADGTVTVTDEIPAG
-312 TTLVADSITANGS
+312 TTLVEKSITNNGVES
-325 YNEENKT
+325 NGT

-338 KVEAGKTAE
+338 EVKAGDTVE
-347 VSFKATINSDTKTS
+347 VSFKVTINSDTKTS

-381 ANITGTKTVD
+381 ANITGAKSVD
-391 KTEAKVGDTLTYTI
+391 KSTAKVGDTLTYTI
-405 ALTNN
+405 ILTN
-410 GNADGTVTVTD
+410 
-421 EIPTGTRIK
+421 
-430 DENTTGY
+430 
-437 NKETNTMTWSNVEV
+437 S
-451 KAGKSVELT
+451 
-460 LEVVVKDDTTDTVKN
+460 
-475 VAKIDNKEIPEKPET
+475 
-490 KVANITGIKTV
+490 
-501 DKTEAKVG
+501 
-509 DTLTYTIA
+509 
-517 LTNNGNADGTVTV
+517 GNADGTVTV

-570 AEVSFKAT
+570 AEVSFKVT
-578 INSDTK
+578 INNDTK

-598 TEEVETKVANITGT
+598 TEEVETRIANITGA
-612 KTVDKTEAK
+612 KSVDKSTAK
-621 VGDTLTYTIALTN
+621 VGDTLTYTITLTN
-634 NGNADGTVTVTDE
+634 SGNADGKVTVTDE

-673 VEVKAGKSV
+673 VEVKANGGTAT
-682 ELTLEVVVKDDTTDT
+682 LTLEVVVKDDTTDT

-711 KPETKVA
+711 KPETTVA
-718 NITGIKTVD
+718 NITGTKTVD
-727 KTEAKVGDTLT
+727 KAEAKVGDTLT

-743 TNNGNADGTVTVT
+743 TN
-756 DEIPTGTTLVAD
+756 
-768 SITANGSYNEENK
+768 S
-781 TITWTDVKVEAGK
+781 
-794 TAEVSFKATINSDTK
+794 
-809 TSVTNKAVIDG
+809 
-820 NKPTEEV
+820 
-827 ETKVANITGTKT
+827 
-839 VDKTETKVGDTL
+839 
-851 TYTIT
+851 
-856 LTNSGNADGMVT
+856 
-868 VTDEIPTGTTL
+868 
-879 VADSITANGSYN
+879 
-891 EENKTITWTDV
+891 
-902 KVEAGKTAEVSFK
+902 
-915 ATINS
+915 
-920 DTKTSVTNKA
+920 
-930 VIDGNK
+930 
-936 PTEEVET
+936 
-943 KVANITGTKTVDK
+943 
-956 TEAKVGD
+956 
-963 TLTYTIALTNNGNA
+963 GNA

-994 DENTTGYNKET
+994 DENTTGYNKAT
-1005 NTMTWSN
+1005 NTMIWSD

>member
-229 PEETENVEFTVRVK
+229 PGETEKVEFTVRVK
-243 AEKGTIKNSAIVNGK
+243 AEKGTIKNSAIINGK

-298 ADGMVTVTDEIPTG
+298 ATGTVTVTDEIPAG
-312 TTLVADSITANGS
+312 TTLVEKSITNNGVES
-325 YNEENKT
+325 NGT

-338 KVEAGKTAE
+338 EVKAGDTVE
-347 VSFKATINSDTKTS
+347 VSFKVTINNDTKTS
-361 VTNKA
+361 VRNTA
-366 VIDGNKPTEEVETKV
+366 VIDDNKPTEEVETKV
-381 ANITGTKTVD
+381 ANITGVKSVD
-391 KTEAKVGDTLTYTI
+391 KSTAKVGDTLTYTI
-405 ALTNN
+405 ILTN
-410 GNADGTVTVTD
+410 
-421 EIPTGTRIK
+421 
-430 DENTTGY
+430 
-437 NKETNTMTWSNVEV
+437 S
-451 KAGKSVELT
+451 
-460 LEVVVKDDTTDTVKN
+460 
-475 VAKIDNKEIPEKPET
+475 
-490 KVANITGIKTV
+490 
-501 DKTEAKVG
+501 
-509 DTLTYTIA
+509 
-517 LTNNGNADGTVTV
+517 GNADGTVTV

-570 AEVSFKAT
+570 AEVSFKAI

-598 TEEVETKVANITGT
+598 TEEVETRIANITGA
-612 KTVDKTEAK
+612 KSVDKSTAK
-621 VGDTLTYTIALTN
+621 VGETLKYTITLTN
-634 NGNADGTVTVTDE
+634 SGNADGKVTVTDE

-666 NTMTWSN
+666 NTITWSN

-718 NITGIKTVD
+718 NITG
-727 KTEAKVGDTLT
+727 
-738 YTITL
+738 
-743 TNNGNADGTVTVT
+743 
-756 DEIPTGTTLVAD
+756 
-768 SITANGSYNEENK
+768 
-781 TITWTDVKVEAGK
+781 
-794 TAEVSFKATINSDTK
+794 
-809 TSVTNKAVIDG
+809 
-820 NKPTEEV
+820 
-827 ETKVANITGTKT
+827 
-839 VDKTETKVGDTL
+839 
-851 TYTIT
+851 
-856 LTNSGNADGMVT
+856 
-868 VTDEIPTGTTL
+868 
-879 VADSITANGSYN
+879 
-891 EENKTITWTDV
+891 
-902 KVEAGKTAEVSFK
+902 
-915 ATINS
+915 
-920 DTKTSVTNKA
+920 
-930 VIDGNK
+930 
-936 PTEEVET
+936 
-943 KVANITGTKTVDK
+943 TKTVDK

-985 EIPTGTRIK
+985 EIPAGTTLVEKSITNNGVESNGTITWTDVEVKAGDTVEVSFKVTINSDTKTSVTNKAVIDGNKPTEEVETKVANITGVKSVDKSTAKVGDTLTYTITLTNSGNADGKVTVTDEVPTGTRIK

-1129 NLNTKYTVEYYYQIN
+1129 NINTKYTVEYYYQIN

-1198 GDGNL
+1198 GNGNL

-1269 ATYIAQ
+1269 ATYVAQ

-1372 VRNNGLKGITTT
+1372 VRNNGLKETTTT

-1421 SINIDAGTLDEK
+1421 SIKIGAGTLDEK

-1467 AGEEKDITAI
+1467 AGEEKDITAT

-1799 INEYLTSNSNG
+1799 INEYLTLNSNG

>member
-69 TENEQN
+69 SENEQN

-229 PEETENVEFTVRVK
+229 PGETENVEFTVRVK

-258 TTNETETGIINITGK
+258 TTEETETGIINITGK

-298 ADGMVTVTDEIPTG
+298 ATGTVTVTDEIPAGTTLVEKSITNNGVESNGTITWTDVEVKAGDTVEVSFKVTINNDTKTSVRNTAVIDDNKPTEEVETKVANITGAKSVDKSTAKVGDTLTYTIELTNSGNGDGKVTVTDEIPTG

-347 VSFKATINSDTKTS
+347 VSFKVTINSDTKTS

-381 ANITGTKTVD
+381 ANITGAKSVD
-391 KTEAKVGDTLTYTI
+391 KSTAKVGDTLTYTI
-405 ALTNN
+405 ELTNSGN
-410 GNADGTVTVTD
+410 GDGKVTVTD
-421 EIPTGTRIK
+421 EIPTGTTLVADSITANGSYNE
-430 DENTTGY
+430 ENKTI
-437 NKETNTMTWSNVEV
+437 TWTDVKVE
-451 KAGKSVELT
+451 AGKSVELT

-490 KVANITGIKTV
+490 KVANITGT
-501 DKTEAKVG
+501 
-509 DTLTYTIA
+509 
-517 LTNNGNADGTVTV
+517 
-530 TDEIPTG
+530 
-537 TTLVAD
+537 
-543 SITANGSYNEEN
+543 
-555 KTITWTDVKVEAGKT
+555 
-570 AEVSFKAT
+570 
-578 INSDTK
+578 
-584 TSVTNKAVIDGNKP
+584 
-598 TEEVETKVANITGT
+598 
-612 KTVDKTEAK
+612 
-621 VGDTLTYTIALTN
+621 
-634 NGNADGTVTVTDE
+634 
-647 IPTGTRIKDENTT
+647 
-660 GYNKET
+660 
-666 NTMTWSN
+666 
-673 VEVKAGKSV
+673 
-682 ELTLEVVVKDDTTDT
+682 
-697 VKNVAKIDNKEIPE
+697 
-711 KPETKVA
+711 
-718 NITGIKTVD
+718 KTVD

-756 DEIPTGTTLVAD
+756 DEIPTGT
-768 SITANGSYNEENK
+768 
-781 TITWTDVKVEAGK
+781 
-794 TAEVSFKATINSDTK
+794 
-809 TSVTNKAVIDG
+809 
-820 NKPTEEV
+820 
-827 ETKVANITGTKT
+827 
-839 VDKTETKVGDTL
+839 
-851 TYTIT
+851 
-856 LTNSGNADGMVT
+856 
-868 VTDEIPTGTTL
+868 
-879 VADSITANGSYN
+879 
-891 EENKTITWTDV
+891 
-902 KVEAGKTAEVSFK
+902 
-915 ATINS
+915 
-920 DTKTSVTNKA
+920 
-930 VIDGNK
+930 
-936 PTEEVET
+936 
-943 KVANITGTKTVDK
+943 
-956 TEAKVGD
+956 
-963 TLTYTIALTNNGNA
+963 
-977 DGTVTVTD
+977 
-985 EIPTGTRIK
+985 RIK
-994 DENTTGYNKET
+994 DENTTGYNKAT
-1005 NTMTWSN
+1005 NTMTWSD

-1041 IDNNEIPDKP
+1041 IDNNEITDKP

-1109 NKGAKVPTNNN
+1109 NKGAKVPANND
-1120 LVIKLYYTR
+1120 LVIRLYYTR
-1129 NLNTKYTVEYYYQIN
+1129 NSYEVIYKYVGNVPTGASELPAKATYKYGAKVKVAENATAPGYEFSSWSIKDFTMPASNVEIEGSFTAKIDTKYTVEYYYQIN

-1178 GKKYVFDQEYPK
+1178 GKKYVFDQEYPE

-1198 GDGNL
+1198 GDGSL

-1269 ATYIAQ
+1269 ATYVAQ

-1295 EAGINEEAEY
+1295 KAGINEEAEY

-1345 IKEVLSVEKEATN
+1345 IKEVLSVKKEATN

-1810 ITELKGNVK
+1810 ITELKGNVM
-1819 FVYYISR
+1819 FVYYISI

>member
-229 PEETENVEFTVRVK
+229 PGETENVEFTVRVK

-273 KEVNTSEAKV
+273 KEVNTLEAKA

-288 YTITLTNSGN
+288 YTIT
-298 ADGMVTVTDEIPTG
+298 
-312 TTLVADSITANGS
+312 
-325 YNEENKT
+325 
-332 ITWTDV
+332 
-338 KVEAGKTAE
+338 
-347 VSFKATINSDTKTS
+347 
-361 VTNKA
+361 
-366 VIDGNKPTEEVETKV
+366 
-381 ANITGTKTVD
+381 
-391 KTEAKVGDTLTYTI
+391 
-405 ALTNN
+405 LTNN

-421 EIPTGTRIK
+421 EIPAGTTLVEKSI
-430 DENTTGY
+430 
-437 NKETNTMTWSNVEV
+437 TNNGVESNGTITWTDVEV
-451 KAGKSVELT
+451 KAG
-460 LEVVVKDDTTDTVKN
+460 DTVEVSFKVTIN
-475 VAKIDNKEIPEKPET
+475 NDTKTSVRNTAVIDDNKPTEEVET
-490 KVANITGIKTV
+490 KVANITGVKSV
-501 DKTEAKVG
+501 DKSTAKVG
-509 DTLTYTIA
+509 DTLTYTII
-517 LTNNGNADGTVTV
+517 LTNSGNADGTVTV

-570 AEVSFKAT
+570 AEVSFKAI

-598 TEEVETKVANITGT
+598 TEEVETRIANITGA
-612 KTVDKTEAK
+612 KSVDKSTAK
-621 VGDTLTYTIALTN
+621 VGETLKYTITLTN
-634 NGNADGTVTVTDE
+634 SGNADGKVTVTDE
-647 IPTGTRIKDENTT
+647 VPTGTRIKDENTT

-666 NTMTWSN
+666 NTITWSN

-718 NITGIKTVD
+718 NITGTKTVD
-727 KTEAKVGDTLT
+727 QTEAKVGDTLT

-743 TNNGNADGTVTVT
+743 TN
-756 DEIPTGTTLVAD
+756 
-768 SITANGSYNEENK
+768 
-781 TITWTDVKVEAGK
+781 
-794 TAEVSFKATINSDTK
+794 
-809 TSVTNKAVIDG
+809 
-820 NKPTEEV
+820 
-827 ETKVANITGTKT
+827 
-839 VDKTETKVGDTL
+839 
-851 TYTIT
+851 
-856 LTNSGNADGMVT
+856 SGNGDG
-868 VTDEIPTGTTL
+868 
-879 VADSITANGSYN
+879 
-891 EENKTITWTDV
+891 K
-902 KVEAGKTAEVSFK
+902 
-915 ATINS
+915 
-920 DTKTSVTNKA
+920 
-930 VIDGNK
+930 
-936 PTEEVET
+936 
-943 KVANITGTKTVDK
+943 
-956 TEAKVGD
+956 
-963 TLTYTIALTNNGNA
+963 
-977 DGTVTVTD
+977 VTVTD

-1129 NLNTKYTVEYYYQIN
+1129 NINTKYTVEYYYQIN

-1198 GDGNL
+1198 GNGNL

-1269 ATYIAQ
+1269 ATYVAQ

-1372 VRNNGLKGITTT
+1372 VRNNGLKETTTT

-1421 SINIDAGTLDEK
+1421 SIKIGAGTLDEK

-1467 AGEEKDITAI
+1467 AGEEKDITAT

-1799 INEYLTSNSNG
+1799 INEYLTLNSNG

>member
-160 SNLEIHKTVDKE
+160 SNLEIHKTVDKK

-229 PEETENVEFTVRVK
+229 PGETENVEFTVRVK

-273 KEVNTSEAKV
+273 KEVNATEAKV

-288 YTITLTNSGN
+288 YTIT
-298 ADGMVTVTDEIPTG
+298 
-312 TTLVADSITANGS
+312 
-325 YNEENKT
+325 
-332 ITWTDV
+332 
-338 KVEAGKTAE
+338 
-347 VSFKATINSDTKTS
+347 
-361 VTNKA
+361 
-366 VIDGNKPTEEVETKV
+366 
-381 ANITGTKTVD
+381 
-391 KTEAKVGDTLTYTI
+391 
-405 ALTNN
+405 LTNN

-451 KAGKSVELT
+451 KANGGTATLT
-460 LEVVVKDDTTDTVKN
+460 LEVVVKDDTIDTVKN

-490 KVANITGIKTV
+490 KVANITGTKTV

-509 DTLTYTIA
+509 DTLTYTIT
-517 LTNNGNADGTVTV
+517 LTNSGNADGTVTV
-530 TDEIPTG
+530 TDEVPTG

-555 KTITWTDVKVEAGKT
+555 KTITWTD
-570 AEVSFKAT
+570 
-578 INSDTK
+578 
-584 TSVTNKAVIDGNKP
+584 
-598 TEEVETKVANITGT
+598 
-612 KTVDKTEAK
+612 
-621 VGDTLTYTIALTN
+621 
-634 NGNADGTVTVTDE
+634 
-647 IPTGTRIKDENTT
+647 IK
-660 GYNKET
+660 
-666 NTMTWSN
+666 
-673 VEVKAGKSV
+673 
-682 ELTLEVVVKDDTTDT
+682 
-697 VKNVAKIDNKEIPE
+697 I
-711 KPETKVA
+711 
-718 NITGIKTVD
+718 
-727 KTEAKVGDTLT
+727 
-738 YTITL
+738 
-743 TNNGNADGTVTVT
+743 
-756 DEIPTGTTLVAD
+756 
-768 SITANGSYNEENK
+768 
-781 TITWTDVKVEAGK
+781 
-794 TAEVSFKATINSDTK
+794 
-809 TSVTNKAVIDG
+809 
-820 NKPTEEV
+820 
-827 ETKVANITGTKT
+827 
-839 VDKTETKVGDTL
+839 
-851 TYTIT
+851 
-856 LTNSGNADGMVT
+856 
-868 VTDEIPTGTTL
+868 
-879 VADSITANGSYN
+879 
-891 EENKTITWTDV
+891 
-902 KVEAGKTAEVSFK
+902 EAGKTAEVSFK

-1178 GKKYVFDQEYPK
+1178 GKRYVFDQEYPK

>member
-49 TQEQYGEAP
+49 TQEQYGDAP

-133 PWESLEV
+133 PWETLEV

-229 PEETENVEFTVRVK
+229 PGETEKVEFTVRVK
-243 AEKGTIKNSAIVNGK
+243 AEKGTIKNSAIINGK

-273 KEVNTSEAKV
+273 KE
-283 GDTLT
+283 
-288 YTITLTNSGN
+288 
-298 ADGMVTVTDEIPTG
+298 
-312 TTLVADSITANGS
+312 
-325 YNEENKT
+325 
-332 ITWTDV
+332 
-338 KVEAGKTAE
+338 
-347 VSFKATINSDTKTS
+347 
-361 VTNKA
+361 
-366 VIDGNKPTEEVETKV
+366 
-381 ANITGTKTVD
+381 
-391 KTEAKVGDTLTYTI
+391 
-405 ALTNN
+405 
-410 GNADGTVTVTD
+410 
-421 EIPTGTRIK
+421 
-430 DENTTGY
+430 
-437 NKETNTMTWSNVEV
+437 
-451 KAGKSVELT
+451 
-460 LEVVVKDDTTDTVKN
+460 
-475 VAKIDNKEIPEKPET
+475 
-490 KVANITGIKTV
+490 
-501 DKTEAKVG
+501 
-509 DTLTYTIA
+509 
-517 LTNNGNADGTVTV
+517 
-530 TDEIPTG
+530 
-537 TTLVAD
+537 
-543 SITANGSYNEEN
+543 
-555 KTITWTDVKVEAGKT
+555 
-570 AEVSFKAT
+570 
-578 INSDTK
+578 
-584 TSVTNKAVIDGNKP
+584 
-598 TEEVETKVANITGT
+598 
-612 KTVDKTEAK
+612 
-621 VGDTLTYTIALTN
+621 
-634 NGNADGTVTVTDE
+634 
-647 IPTGTRIKDENTT
+647 
-660 GYNKET
+660 
-666 NTMTWSN
+666 
-673 VEVKAGKSV
+673 
-682 ELTLEVVVKDDTTDT
+682 
-697 VKNVAKIDNKEIPE
+697 
-711 KPETKVA
+711 
-718 NITGIKTVD
+718 
-727 KTEAKVGDTLT
+727 
-738 YTITL
+738 
-743 TNNGNADGTVTVT
+743 
-756 DEIPTGTTLVAD
+756 
-768 SITANGSYNEENK
+768 
-781 TITWTDVKVEAGK
+781 
-794 TAEVSFKATINSDTK
+794 
-809 TSVTNKAVIDG
+809 
-820 NKPTEEV
+820 
-827 ETKVANITGTKT
+827 
-839 VDKTETKVGDTL
+839 
-851 TYTIT
+851 
-856 LTNSGNADGMVT
+856 
-868 VTDEIPTGTTL
+868 
-879 VADSITANGSYN
+879 
-891 EENKTITWTDV
+891 
-902 KVEAGKTAEVSFK
+902 
-915 ATINS
+915 
-920 DTKTSVTNKA
+920 
-930 VIDGNK
+930 
-936 PTEEVET
+936 
-943 KVANITGTKTVDK
+943 VDK

>member
-49 TQEQYGEAP
+49 TQEQYGDAP

-229 PEETENVEFTVRVK
+229 PGETENVEFTVRVK

-298 ADGMVTVTDEIPTG
+298 ATGTVTVTDEIPAG
-312 TTLVADSITANGS
+312 TTLVEKSITNNGVES
-325 YNEENKT
+325 NGT

-338 KVEAGKTAE
+338 EVEAGKTAE
-347 VSFKATINSDTKTS
+347 VSFKVTINNDTKTS

-366 VIDGNKPTEEVETKV
+366 VIDGNKPTEEVETRI
-381 ANITGTKTVD
+381 ANITGAKSVD
-391 KTEAKVGDTLTYTI
+391 KSTAKVGDTLTYTI
-405 ALTNN
+405 TLTNS
-410 GNADGTVTVTD
+410 GNADGKVTVTD

-437 NKETNTMTWSNVEV
+437 NKETNTMTWSNVEVKANGGTATLTLEVVVKDDTTDTVKNVAKIDNKEIPEKPETKVANITGAKSVDKPTAKVGDILTYTIKLTNSGNGDGKVTVTDEIPTGTRIKDENTTGYNKETNTMTWSDVEV

-490 KVANITGIKTV
+490 T
-501 DKTEAKVG
+501 
-509 DTLTYTIA
+509 
-517 LTNNGNADGTVTV
+517 
-530 TDEIPTG
+530 
-537 TTLVAD
+537 
-543 SITANGSYNEEN
+543 
-555 KTITWTDVKVEAGKT
+555 
-570 AEVSFKAT
+570 
-578 INSDTK
+578 
-584 TSVTNKAVIDGNKP
+584 
-598 TEEVETKVANITGT
+598 VANITGT
-612 KTVDKTEAK
+612 KTVDKAEA
-621 VGDTLTYTIALTN
+621 
-634 NGNADGTVTVTDE
+634 
-647 IPTGTRIKDENTT
+647 
-660 GYNKET
+660 
-666 NTMTWSN
+666 
-673 VEVKAGKSV
+673 
-682 ELTLEVVVKDDTTDT
+682 
-697 VKNVAKIDNKEIPE
+697 
-711 KPETKVA
+711 
-718 NITGIKTVD
+718 
-727 KTEAKVGDTLT
+727 
-738 YTITL
+738 
-743 TNNGNADGTVTVT
+743 
-756 DEIPTGTTLVAD
+756 
-768 SITANGSYNEENK
+768 
-781 TITWTDVKVEAGK
+781 
-794 TAEVSFKATINSDTK
+794 
-809 TSVTNKAVIDG
+809 
-820 NKPTEEV
+820 
-827 ETKVANITGTKT
+827 
-839 VDKTETKVGDTL
+839 KVGDTL

-1178 GKKYVFDQEYPK
+1178 GKKYVFDQEYPE

-1198 GDGNL
+1198 GDGSL

-1269 ATYIAQ
+1269 ATYVAQ

-1295 EAGINEEAEY
+1295 KAGINEEAEY

-1345 IKEVLSVEKEATN
+1345 IKEVLSVKKEATN

-1372 VRNNGLKGITTT
+1372 VRNNGLKGTTTT

-1403 EDSITSGGKYSEG
+1403 EDSITLGGKYSEG
-1416 KIIWD
+1416 KITWD
-1421 SINIDAGTLDEK
+1421 SIHIDAGTLDEK
-1433 GEMLPAELTLTFTAK
+1433 GEILPAELTLTFTAK

-1467 AGEEKDITAI
+1467 AGEEKDIIAT

-1562 FNNKAWLL
+1562 FNNSAWLL
-1570 EFKGN
+1570 KFKGN

-1580 RQNYEDL
+1580 SQNYKDL
-1587 LEAINKISIG
+1587 LEAINAISIG
-1597 DKPSG
+1597 NKPSG
-1602 YGTYMKKALDKTNEK
+1602 YGTNMKDALDTTYDK

-1626 TEQYKNNNNVVIF
+1626 TTPYNNNNNVVIF
-1639 LSDGK
+1639 LSDGE
-1644 PSEKNRNENIDY
+1644 PSDKDY
-1656 SGVND
+1656 SGAND
-1661 KATPIKAKG
+1661 KATPIKNKG

-1759 EENKLVIKHNDQ
+1759 EENKLVIKHNDK
-1771 VIVECSSEANLENY
+1771 VIIECRSEANLKNY
-1785 YITYDSATKTLTWN
+1785 YITYDSAAKTLTWN

-1810 ITELKGNVK
+1810 ITELKGNVE

>member
-49 TQEQYGEAP
+49 TQEQYGDAP

-229 PEETENVEFTVRVK
+229 PGETENVEFTVRVK

-258 TTNETETGIINITGK
+258 TTEETETGIINITGK

-288 YTITLTNSGN
+288 YTIKLTNNENADGTVTVTDEIPAGTTLVEKSITNNGVESNGTITWTDVEVKAGDTVEVSFKVTINSDTKTSVTNKAVIDGNKPTEEVETKVANIIGAKSVDKSTAKVGDTLTYTIKLTNSGN
-298 ADGMVTVTDEIPTG
+298 GDGKVTVTDEIPTGTRIKDENTTGYNKETNTMTWSNVEVKAGKSVELTLEVVVKDDTTDTVKNVAKIDNKEIPEKPETKVANITGTKTVDKTEAKVGDTLTYTITLTNNGNADGTVTVTDEIPTG

-347 VSFKATINSDTKTS
+347 VSFKAIINSDTKTS

-366 VIDGNKPTEEVETKV
+366 VIDGNKPTEEVETRIANITGAKSVDKSTAKVGDTLTYTITLTNSGNADGKVTVTDEVPTGTRIKDENTTGYNKETNTMTWSNVEVKAGKSVELTLEVVVKDDTTDTVKNVAKIDNKEIPEKPETKV

-405 ALTNN
+405 TLTNN

-490 KVANITGIKTV
+490 KVANITG
-501 DKTEAKVG
+501 
-509 DTLTYTIA
+509 
-517 LTNNGNADGTVTV
+517 
-530 TDEIPTG
+530 
-537 TTLVAD
+537 
-543 SITANGSYNEEN
+543 
-555 KTITWTDVKVEAGKT
+555 
-570 AEVSFKAT
+570 
-578 INSDTK
+578 
-584 TSVTNKAVIDGNKP
+584 
-598 TEEVETKVANITGT
+598 T

-621 VGDTLTYTIALTN
+621 VGDTLTYTITLTN

-718 NITGIKTVD
+718 NITGTKTVD

-738 YTITL
+738 YTIT
-743 TNNGNADGTVTVT
+743 
-756 DEIPTGTTLVAD
+756 
-768 SITANGSYNEENK
+768 
-781 TITWTDVKVEAGK
+781 
-794 TAEVSFKATINSDTK
+794 
-809 TSVTNKAVIDG
+809 
-820 NKPTEEV
+820 
-827 ETKVANITGTKT
+827 
-839 VDKTETKVGDTL
+839 
-851 TYTIT
+851 
-856 LTNSGNADGMVT
+856 
-868 VTDEIPTGTTL
+868 
-879 VADSITANGSYN
+879 
-891 EENKTITWTDV
+891 
-902 KVEAGKTAEVSFK
+902 
-915 ATINS
+915 
-920 DTKTSVTNKA
+920 
-930 VIDGNK
+930 
-936 PTEEVET
+936 
-943 KVANITGTKTVDK
+943 
-956 TEAKVGD
+956 
-963 TLTYTIALTNNGNA
+963 LTNNGNA

-1178 GKKYVFDQEYPK
+1178 GKKYVFDQEYPE

-1198 GDGNL
+1198 GDGSL

-1269 ATYIAQ
+1269 ATYVAQ

-1295 EAGINEEAEY
+1295 KAGINEEAEY

-1345 IKEVLSVEKEATN
+1345 IKEVLSVKKEATN

>member
-125 EREETVKN
+125 ERKETVKN

-229 PEETENVEFTVRVK
+229 PGETENVEFTVRVK

-258 TTNETETGIINITGK
+258 TTEETETGIINITGK

-288 YTITLTNSGN
+288 YTI
-298 ADGMVTVTDEIPTG
+298 
-312 TTLVADSITANGS
+312 
-325 YNEENKT
+325 K
-332 ITWTDV
+332 
-338 KVEAGKTAE
+338 
-347 VSFKATINSDTKTS
+347 
-361 VTNKA
+361 
-366 VIDGNKPTEEVETKV
+366 
-381 ANITGTKTVD
+381 
-391 KTEAKVGDTLTYTI
+391 
-405 ALTNN
+405 LTNN

-421 EIPTGTRIK
+421 EIP
-430 DENTTGY
+430 
-437 NKETNTMTWSNVEV
+437 
-451 KAGKSVELT
+451 A
-460 LEVVVKDDTTDTVKN
+460 
-475 VAKIDNKEIPEKPET
+475 
-490 KVANITGIKTV
+490 
-501 DKTEAKVG
+501 
-509 DTLTYTIA
+509 
-517 LTNNGNADGTVTV
+517 
-530 TDEIPTG
+530 G
-537 TTLVAD
+537 TTLVEK
-543 SITANGSYNEEN
+543 SITNNGVESNG
-555 KTITWTDVKVEAGKT
+555 TITWTDVEVKAGDT
-570 AEVSFKAT
+570 VEVSFK
-578 INSDTK
+578 
-584 TSVTNKAVIDGNKP
+584 V
-598 TEEVETKVANITGT
+598 
-612 KTVDKTEAK
+612 
-621 VGDTLTYTIALTN
+621 
-634 NGNADGTVTVTDE
+634 
-647 IPTGTRIKDENTT
+647 
-660 GYNKET
+660 
-666 NTMTWSN
+666 
-673 VEVKAGKSV
+673 
-682 ELTLEVVVKDDTTDT
+682 
-697 VKNVAKIDNKEIPE
+697 
-711 KPETKVA
+711 
-718 NITGIKTVD
+718 
-727 KTEAKVGDTLT
+727 
-738 YTITL
+738 
-743 TNNGNADGTVTVT
+743 
-756 DEIPTGTTLVAD
+756 
-768 SITANGSYNEENK
+768 
-781 TITWTDVKVEAGK
+781 
-794 TAEVSFKATINSDTK
+794 
-809 TSVTNKAVIDG
+809 
-820 NKPTEEV
+820 
-827 ETKVANITGTKT
+827 
-839 VDKTETKVGDTL
+839 
-851 TYTIT
+851 
-856 LTNSGNADGMVT
+856 
-868 VTDEIPTGTTL
+868 
-879 VADSITANGSYN
+879 
-891 EENKTITWTDV
+891 
-902 KVEAGKTAEVSFK
+902 
-915 ATINS
+915 TINS

>member
-69 TENEQN
+69 SENEQN

-229 PEETENVEFTVRVK
+229 PGETENVEFTVRVK

-258 TTNETETGIINITGK
+258 TTEETETGIINITGK

-298 ADGMVTVTDEIPTG
+298 ATGTVTVTDEIPAGTTLVEKSITNNGVESNGTITWTDVEVKAGDTVEVSFKVTINNDTKTSVRNTAVIDDNKPTEEVETKVANITGAKSVDKSTAKVGDTLTYTIELTNSGNGDGKVTVTDEIPTG

-338 KVEAGKTAE
+338 KVEAGKSVELTLE
-347 VSFKATINSDTKTS
+347 VVVKDDTTDTVKN
-361 VTNKA
+361 VAKIDNKE
-366 VIDGNKPTEEVETKV
+366 IPEKPETKV

-405 ALTNN
+405 TLTNN

-437 NKETNTMTWSNVEV
+437 NKATNTMTWSDVEV

-490 KVANITGIKTV
+490 KVANITGTKTV

-509 DTLTYTIA
+509 DTLTYTIT
-517 LTNNGNADGTVTV
+517 LTNNGNATGTVTV

-555 KTITWTDVKVEAGKT
+555 KTITWTDVKVE
-570 AEVSFKAT
+570 
-578 INSDTK
+578 
-584 TSVTNKAVIDGNKP
+584 
-598 TEEVETKVANITGT
+598 
-612 KTVDKTEAK
+612 
-621 VGDTLTYTIALTN
+621 
-634 NGNADGTVTVTDE
+634 
-647 IPTGTRIKDENTT
+647 
-660 GYNKET
+660 
-666 NTMTWSN
+666 
-673 VEVKAGKSV
+673 AGKSV

-718 NITGIKTVD
+718 NITGTKTVD

-756 DEIPTGTTLVAD
+756 DEIPTGT
-768 SITANGSYNEENK
+768 
-781 TITWTDVKVEAGK
+781 
-794 TAEVSFKATINSDTK
+794 
-809 TSVTNKAVIDG
+809 
-820 NKPTEEV
+820 
-827 ETKVANITGTKT
+827 
-839 VDKTETKVGDTL
+839 
-851 TYTIT
+851 
-856 LTNSGNADGMVT
+856 
-868 VTDEIPTGTTL
+868 
-879 VADSITANGSYN
+879 
-891 EENKTITWTDV
+891 
-902 KVEAGKTAEVSFK
+902 
-915 ATINS
+915 
-920 DTKTSVTNKA
+920 
-930 VIDGNK
+930 
-936 PTEEVET
+936 
-943 KVANITGTKTVDK
+943 
-956 TEAKVGD
+956 
-963 TLTYTIALTNNGNA
+963 
-977 DGTVTVTD
+977 
-985 EIPTGTRIK
+985 RIK
-994 DENTTGYNKET
+994 DENTTGYNKAT
-1005 NTMTWSN
+1005 NTMTWSD

-1041 IDNNEIPDKP
+1041 IDNNEITDKP

-1109 NKGAKVPTNNN
+1109 NKGAKVPANND
-1120 LVIKLYYTR
+1120 LVIRLYYTR
-1129 NLNTKYTVEYYYQIN
+1129 NSYEVIYKYVGNVPTGASELPAKATYKYGAKVKVAENATAPGYEFSSWSIKDFTMPASNVEIEGSFTAKIDTKYTVEYYYQIN

-1178 GKKYVFDQEYPK
+1178 GKKYVFDQEYPE

-1198 GDGNL
+1198 GDGSL

-1269 ATYIAQ
+1269 ATYVAQ

-1295 EAGINEEAEY
+1295 KAGINEEAEY

-1345 IKEVLSVEKEATN
+1345 IKEVLSVKKEATN

>member
-49 TQEQYGEAP
+49 TQEQYGDAP

-88 EQETERQE
+88 EQETEIQE

-229 PEETENVEFTVRVK
+229 PGKTENVEFTVRVK

-258 TTNETETGIINITGK
+258 TTEETETGIINITGK

-298 ADGMVTVTDEIPTG
+298 ATGTVTVTDEIPAG
-312 TTLVADSITANGS
+312 TTLVEKSITNNGVES
-325 YNEENKT
+325 NGT

-338 KVEAGKTAE
+338 EVKAGDTVE
-347 VSFKATINSDTKTS
+347 VSFKVTINNDTKTS
-361 VTNKA
+361 VRNTA
-366 VIDGNKPTEEVETKV
+366 VIDDNKPTEEVETKV
-381 ANITGTKTVD
+381 ANITGAKSVD
-391 KTEAKVGDTLTYTI
+391 KSTAKVGDTLTYTI
-405 ALTNN
+405 
-410 GNADGTVTVTD
+410 
-421 EIPTGTRIK
+421 K
-430 DENTTGY
+430 
-437 NKETNTMTWSNVEV
+437 
-451 KAGKSVELT
+451 
-460 LEVVVKDDTTDTVKN
+460 
-475 VAKIDNKEIPEKPET
+475 
-490 KVANITGIKTV
+490 
-501 DKTEAKVG
+501 
-509 DTLTYTIA
+509 
-517 LTNNGNADGTVTV
+517 
-530 TDEIPTG
+530 
-537 TTLVAD
+537 
-543 SITANGSYNEEN
+543 
-555 KTITWTDVKVEAGKT
+555 
-570 AEVSFKAT
+570 
-578 INSDTK
+578 
-584 TSVTNKAVIDGNKP
+584 
-598 TEEVETKVANITGT
+598 
-612 KTVDKTEAK
+612 
-621 VGDTLTYTIALTN
+621 
-634 NGNADGTVTVTDE
+634 
-647 IPTGTRIKDENTT
+647 
-660 GYNKET
+660 
-666 NTMTWSN
+666 
-673 VEVKAGKSV
+673 
-682 ELTLEVVVKDDTTDT
+682 
-697 VKNVAKIDNKEIPE
+697 
-711 KPETKVA
+711 
-718 NITGIKTVD
+718 
-727 KTEAKVGDTLT
+727 
-738 YTITL
+738 
-743 TNNGNADGTVTVT
+743 
-756 DEIPTGTTLVAD
+756 
-768 SITANGSYNEENK
+768 
-781 TITWTDVKVEAGK
+781 
-794 TAEVSFKATINSDTK
+794 
-809 TSVTNKAVIDG
+809 
-820 NKPTEEV
+820 
-827 ETKVANITGTKT
+827 
-839 VDKTETKVGDTL
+839 
-851 TYTIT
+851 
-856 LTNSGNADGMVT
+856 LTNSGNGDG
-868 VTDEIPTGTTL
+868 
-879 VADSITANGSYN
+879 
-891 EENKTITWTDV
+891 K
-902 KVEAGKTAEVSFK
+902 
-915 ATINS
+915 
-920 DTKTSVTNKA
+920 
-930 VIDGNK
+930 
-936 PTEEVET
+936 
-943 KVANITGTKTVDK
+943 
-956 TEAKVGD
+956 
-963 TLTYTIALTNNGNA
+963 
-977 DGTVTVTD
+977 VTVTD

-1062 HYTENLDGESYT
+1062 HYTENLDGELYT

>member
-125 EREETVKN
+125 ERKETVKN

-229 PEETENVEFTVRVK
+229 PGETENVEFTVRVK

-258 TTNETETGIINITGK
+258 TTEETETGIINITGK

-288 YTITLTNSGN
+288 YTIKLTNNGN
-298 ADGMVTVTDEIPTG
+298 ADGTVTVTDEIPAG
-312 TTLVADSITANGS
+312 TTLVEKSITNNGVES
-325 YNEENKT
+325 NGT

-338 KVEAGKTAE
+338 EVKAGDTVE
-347 VSFKATINSDTKTS
+347 VSFKVTINSDTKTS

-381 ANITGTKTVD
+381 ANITGAKSVD
-391 KTEAKVGDTLTYTI
+391 KSTAKVGDTLTYTI
-405 ALTNN
+405 ILTNS

-460 LEVVVKDDTTDTVKN
+460 LEVEVKDDTTDTVKN
-475 VAKIDNKEIPEKPET
+475 VAKIDNKEIPEKP
-490 KVANITGIKTV
+490 
-501 DKTEAKVG
+501 
-509 DTLTYTIA
+509 
-517 LTNNGNADGTVTV
+517 
-530 TDEIPTG
+530 
-537 TTLVAD
+537 
-543 SITANGSYNEEN
+543 
-555 KTITWTDVKVEAGKT
+555 
-570 AEVSFKAT
+570 
-578 INSDTK
+578 
-584 TSVTNKAVIDGNKP
+584 
-598 TEEVETKVANITGT
+598 
-612 KTVDKTEAK
+612 
-621 VGDTLTYTIALTN
+621 
-634 NGNADGTVTVTDE
+634 
-647 IPTGTRIKDENTT
+647 
-660 GYNKET
+660 
-666 NTMTWSN
+666 
-673 VEVKAGKSV
+673 
-682 ELTLEVVVKDDTTDT
+682 
-697 VKNVAKIDNKEIPE
+697 
-711 KPETKVA
+711 
-718 NITGIKTVD
+718 
-727 KTEAKVGDTLT
+727 
-738 YTITL
+738 
-743 TNNGNADGTVTVT
+743 
-756 DEIPTGTTLVAD
+756 
-768 SITANGSYNEENK
+768 
-781 TITWTDVKVEAGK
+781 
-794 TAEVSFKATINSDTK
+794 
-809 TSVTNKAVIDG
+809 
-820 NKPTEEV
+820 
-827 ETKVANITGTKT
+827 
-839 VDKTETKVGDTL
+839 
-851 TYTIT
+851 
-856 LTNSGNADGMVT
+856 
-868 VTDEIPTGTTL
+868 
-879 VADSITANGSYN
+879 
-891 EENKTITWTDV
+891 
-902 KVEAGKTAEVSFK
+902 
-915 ATINS
+915 
-920 DTKTSVTNKA
+920 
-930 VIDGNK
+930 
-936 PTEEVET
+936 ET

>member
-69 TENEQN
+69 SENEQN

-229 PEETENVEFTVRVK
+229 PGETENVEFTVRVK

-258 TTNETETGIINITGK
+258 TTEETETGIINITGK

-298 ADGMVTVTDEIPTG
+298 ATGTVTVTDEIPAGTTLVEKSITNNGVESNGTITWTDVEVKAGDTVEVSFKVTINNDTKTSVRNTAVIDDNKPTEEVETKVANITGAKSVDKSTAKVGDTLTYTIKLTNSGNGDGKVTVTDEIPTG

-347 VSFKATINSDTKTS
+347 VSFKVTINSDTKTS

-381 ANITGTKTVD
+381 ANITGAKSVD
-391 KTEAKVGDTLTYTI
+391 KSTAKVGDTLTYTI
-405 ALTNN
+405 KLTNSGN
-410 GNADGTVTVTD
+410 GDGKVTVTD
-421 EIPTGTRIK
+421 EIPTGTTLVADSITANGSYNE
-430 DENTTGY
+430 ENKTI
-437 NKETNTMTWSNVEV
+437 TWTDVKVE
-451 KAGKSVELT
+451 AGKSVELT

-490 KVANITGIKTV
+490 KVANITGT
-501 DKTEAKVG
+501 
-509 DTLTYTIA
+509 
-517 LTNNGNADGTVTV
+517 
-530 TDEIPTG
+530 
-537 TTLVAD
+537 
-543 SITANGSYNEEN
+543 
-555 KTITWTDVKVEAGKT
+555 
-570 AEVSFKAT
+570 
-578 INSDTK
+578 
-584 TSVTNKAVIDGNKP
+584 
-598 TEEVETKVANITGT
+598 
-612 KTVDKTEAK
+612 
-621 VGDTLTYTIALTN
+621 
-634 NGNADGTVTVTDE
+634 
-647 IPTGTRIKDENTT
+647 
-660 GYNKET
+660 
-666 NTMTWSN
+666 
-673 VEVKAGKSV
+673 
-682 ELTLEVVVKDDTTDT
+682 
-697 VKNVAKIDNKEIPE
+697 
-711 KPETKVA
+711 
-718 NITGIKTVD
+718 KTVD

-756 DEIPTGTTLVAD
+756 DEIPTGT
-768 SITANGSYNEENK
+768 
-781 TITWTDVKVEAGK
+781 
-794 TAEVSFKATINSDTK
+794 
-809 TSVTNKAVIDG
+809 
-820 NKPTEEV
+820 
-827 ETKVANITGTKT
+827 
-839 VDKTETKVGDTL
+839 
-851 TYTIT
+851 
-856 LTNSGNADGMVT
+856 
-868 VTDEIPTGTTL
+868 
-879 VADSITANGSYN
+879 
-891 EENKTITWTDV
+891 
-902 KVEAGKTAEVSFK
+902 
-915 ATINS
+915 
-920 DTKTSVTNKA
+920 
-930 VIDGNK
+930 
-936 PTEEVET
+936 
-943 KVANITGTKTVDK
+943 
-956 TEAKVGD
+956 
-963 TLTYTIALTNNGNA
+963 
-977 DGTVTVTD
+977 
-985 EIPTGTRIK
+985 RIK
-994 DENTTGYNKET
+994 DENTTGYNNKAT
-1005 NTMTWSN
+1005 NTMIWSD

-1041 IDNNEIPDKP
+1041 IDNNEITDKP

-1109 NKGAKVPTNNN
+1109 NKGAKVPANND
-1120 LVIKLYYTR
+1120 LVIRLYYTR
-1129 NLNTKYTVEYYYQIN
+1129 NSYEVIYKYVGNVPTGASELPAKATYKYGAKVKVAENATAPGYEFSSWSIKDFTMPASNVEIEGSFTAKIDTKYTVEYYYQIN

-1178 GKKYVFDQEYPK
+1178 GKKYVFDQEYPE

-1198 GDGNL
+1198 GDGSL

-1269 ATYIAQ
+1269 ATYVAQ

-1295 EAGINEEAEY
+1295 KAGINEEAEY

-1345 IKEVLSVEKEATN
+1345 IKEVLSVKKEATN

>member
-49 TQEQYGEAP
+49 TQEQYGDAP

-229 PEETENVEFTVRVK
+229 PGETENVEFTVRVK

-258 TTNETETGIINITGK
+258 TTEETETGIINITGK
-273 KEVNTSEAKV
+273 KEVDKAEAKV

-288 YTITLTNSGN
+288 YTIILTNNGN
-298 ADGMVTVTDEIPTG
+298 ATGTVTVTDEIPAG
-312 TTLVADSITANGS
+312 TTLVEKSITNNGVES
-325 YNEENKT
+325 NGT

-338 KVEAGKTAE
+338 EVKAGDTVE
-347 VSFKATINSDTKTS
+347 VSFKVTINSDTKTS

-381 ANITGTKTVD
+381 ANIIGAKSVDKSTAKVGDTLTYTIKLTNSGNGDGKVTVTDEIPTGTRIKDENTTGYNKETNTMTWSNVEVKAGKSVELTLEVVVKDDTTDTVKNVAKIDNKEIPEKPETKVANITGTKTVD

-405 ALTNN
+405 TLTNN

-490 KVANITGIKTV
+490 KVANITG
-501 DKTEAKVG
+501 
-509 DTLTYTIA
+509 
-517 LTNNGNADGTVTV
+517 
-530 TDEIPTG
+530 
-537 TTLVAD
+537 
-543 SITANGSYNEEN
+543 
-555 KTITWTDVKVEAGKT
+555 
-570 AEVSFKAT
+570 
-578 INSDTK
+578 
-584 TSVTNKAVIDGNKP
+584 
-598 TEEVETKVANITGT
+598 T

-621 VGDTLTYTIALTN
+621 VGDTLTYTIT
-634 NGNADGTVTVTDE
+634 
-647 IPTGTRIKDENTT
+647 
-660 GYNKET
+660 
-666 NTMTWSN
+666 
-673 VEVKAGKSV
+673 
-682 ELTLEVVVKDDTTDT
+682 
-697 VKNVAKIDNKEIPE
+697 
-711 KPETKVA
+711 
-718 NITGIKTVD
+718 
-727 KTEAKVGDTLT
+727 
-738 YTITL
+738 
-743 TNNGNADGTVTVT
+743 
-756 DEIPTGTTLVAD
+756 
-768 SITANGSYNEENK
+768 
-781 TITWTDVKVEAGK
+781 
-794 TAEVSFKATINSDTK
+794 
-809 TSVTNKAVIDG
+809 
-820 NKPTEEV
+820 
-827 ETKVANITGTKT
+827 
-839 VDKTETKVGDTL
+839 
-851 TYTIT
+851 
-856 LTNSGNADGMVT
+856 
-868 VTDEIPTGTTL
+868 
-879 VADSITANGSYN
+879 
-891 EENKTITWTDV
+891 
-902 KVEAGKTAEVSFK
+902 
-915 ATINS
+915 
-920 DTKTSVTNKA
+920 
-930 VIDGNK
+930 
-936 PTEEVET
+936 
-943 KVANITGTKTVDK
+943 
-956 TEAKVGD
+956 
-963 TLTYTIALTNNGNA
+963 LTNNGNA

>member
-58 EENKNEQQNNT
+58 EKNKNEQQNNT

-229 PEETENVEFTVRVK
+229 PGETENVEFTVRVK

-258 TTNETETGIINITGK
+258 TTEETETGIINITGK
-273 KEVNTSEAKV
+273 KEVDKAEAKV

-288 YTITLTNSGN
+288 YTITLTNS
-298 ADGMVTVTDEIPTG
+298 
-312 TTLVADSITANGS
+312 
-325 YNEENKT
+325 
-332 ITWTDV
+332 
-338 KVEAGKTAE
+338 
-347 VSFKATINSDTKTS
+347 
-361 VTNKA
+361 
-366 VIDGNKPTEEVETKV
+366 
-381 ANITGTKTVD
+381 
-391 KTEAKVGDTLTYTI
+391 
-405 ALTNN
+405 

-437 NKETNTMTWSNVEV
+437 NKETNTMTWSDVEV

-490 KVANITGIKTV
+490 KVANITGTKTV

-570 AEVSFKAT
+570 AEVSFKVT
-578 INSDTK
+578 IN
-584 TSVTNKAVIDGNKP
+584 N
-598 TEEVETKVANITGT
+598 
-612 KTVDKTEAK
+612 
-621 VGDTLTYTIALTN
+621 
-634 NGNADGTVTVTDE
+634 
-647 IPTGTRIKDENTT
+647 
-660 GYNKET
+660 
-666 NTMTWSN
+666 
-673 VEVKAGKSV
+673 
-682 ELTLEVVVKDDTTDT
+682 
-697 VKNVAKIDNKEIPE
+697 
-711 KPETKVA
+711 
-718 NITGIKTVD
+718 
-727 KTEAKVGDTLT
+727 
-738 YTITL
+738 
-743 TNNGNADGTVTVT
+743 
-756 DEIPTGTTLVAD
+756 
-768 SITANGSYNEENK
+768 
-781 TITWTDVKVEAGK
+781 
-794 TAEVSFKATINSDTK
+794 DTK

-856 LTNSGNADGMVT
+856 LTNSGNADGM
-868 VTDEIPTGTTL
+868 
-879 VADSITANGSYN
+879 
-891 EENKTITWTDV
+891 
-902 KVEAGKTAEVSFK
+902 
-915 ATINS
+915 
-920 DTKTSVTNKA
+920 
-930 VIDGNK
+930 
-936 PTEEVET
+936 
-943 KVANITGTKTVDK
+943 
-956 TEAKVGD
+956 
-963 TLTYTIALTNNGNA
+963 
-977 DGTVTVTD
+977 VTVTD

>member
-75 KNEQGETTPNQQE
+75 KNEQGETTLNQQE

-133 PWESLEV
+133 PWETLEV

-160 SNLEIHKTVDKE
+160 SNLEIHKTVDKK

-229 PEETENVEFTVRVK
+229 PGETEKVEFTVRVK
-243 AEKGTIKNSAIVNGK
+243 TEKGTIKNSAIINGK

-273 KEVNTSEAKV
+273 KEV
-283 GDTLT
+283 D
-288 YTITLTNSGN
+288 
-298 ADGMVTVTDEIPTG
+298 
-312 TTLVADSITANGS
+312 
-325 YNEENKT
+325 
-332 ITWTDV
+332 
-338 KVEAGKTAE
+338 
-347 VSFKATINSDTKTS
+347 KA
-361 VTNKA
+361 
-366 VIDGNKPTEEVETKV
+366 
-381 ANITGTKTVD
+381 
-391 KTEAKVGDTLTYTI
+391 
-405 ALTNN
+405 
-410 GNADGTVTVTD
+410 
-421 EIPTGTRIK
+421 
-430 DENTTGY
+430 
-437 NKETNTMTWSNVEV
+437 
-451 KAGKSVELT
+451 
-460 LEVVVKDDTTDTVKN
+460 
-475 VAKIDNKEIPEKPET
+475 
-490 KVANITGIKTV
+490 
-501 DKTEAKVG
+501 
-509 DTLTYTIA
+509 
-517 LTNNGNADGTVTV
+517 
-530 TDEIPTG
+530 
-537 TTLVAD
+537 
-543 SITANGSYNEEN
+543 
-555 KTITWTDVKVEAGKT
+555 
-570 AEVSFKAT
+570 
-578 INSDTK
+578 
-584 TSVTNKAVIDGNKP
+584 
-598 TEEVETKVANITGT
+598 
-612 KTVDKTEAK
+612 
-621 VGDTLTYTIALTN
+621 
-634 NGNADGTVTVTDE
+634 
-647 IPTGTRIKDENTT
+647 
-660 GYNKET
+660 
-666 NTMTWSN
+666 
-673 VEVKAGKSV
+673 
-682 ELTLEVVVKDDTTDT
+682 
-697 VKNVAKIDNKEIPE
+697 
-711 KPETKVA
+711 
-718 NITGIKTVD
+718 
-727 KTEAKVGDTLT
+727 
-738 YTITL
+738 
-743 TNNGNADGTVTVT
+743 
-756 DEIPTGTTLVAD
+756 
-768 SITANGSYNEENK
+768 
-781 TITWTDVKVEAGK
+781 
-794 TAEVSFKATINSDTK
+794 
-809 TSVTNKAVIDG
+809 
-820 NKPTEEV
+820 
-827 ETKVANITGTKT
+827 
-839 VDKTETKVGDTL
+839 
-851 TYTIT
+851 
-856 LTNSGNADGMVT
+856 
-868 VTDEIPTGTTL
+868 
-879 VADSITANGSYN
+879 
-891 EENKTITWTDV
+891 
-902 KVEAGKTAEVSFK
+902 
-915 ATINS
+915 
-920 DTKTSVTNKA
+920 
-930 VIDGNK
+930 
-936 PTEEVET
+936 
-943 KVANITGTKTVDK
+943 
-956 TEAKVGD
+956 EAKVGD

-1178 GKKYVFDQEYPK
+1178 GKKYVFDQEYQK

-1222 NETIFEDKVTSGL
+1222 DETIFEDKVTSGL

-1260 EVEEKVTAD
+1260 KVEEKVTAD

-1372 VRNNGLKGITTT
+1372 VRNNGLKGTTTT

-1467 AGEEKDITAI
+1467 AGEEKDITAT

-1597 DKPSG
+1597 NKPSG

-1644 PSEKNRNENIDY
+1644 PSEENINGNIDY

-1661 KATPIKAKG
+1661 KAKPIKAKG

-1682 ATVPNPIKD
+1682 ATVPNPIED

>member
-69 TENEQN
+69 SENEQN

-229 PEETENVEFTVRVK
+229 PGETENVEFTVRVK

-258 TTNETETGIINITGK
+258 TTEETETGIINITGK

-298 ADGMVTVTDEIPTG
+298 ATGTVTVTDEIPAGTTLVEKSITNNGVESNGTITWTDVEVKAGDTVEVSFKVTINNDTKTSVRNTAVIDDNKPTEEVETKVANITGAKSVDKSTAKVGDTLTYTIKLTNSGNGDGKVTVTDEIPTG

-347 VSFKATINSDTKTS
+347 VSFKVTINSDTKTS

-405 ALTNN
+405 TLTNN
-410 GNADGTVTVTD
+410 GNAT
-421 EIPTGTRIK
+421 
-430 DENTTGY
+430 
-437 NKETNTMTWSNVEV
+437 
-451 KAGKSVELT
+451 
-460 LEVVVKDDTTDTVKN
+460 
-475 VAKIDNKEIPEKPET
+475 
-490 KVANITGIKTV
+490 
-501 DKTEAKVG
+501 
-509 DTLTYTIA
+509 
-517 LTNNGNADGTVTV
+517 GTVTV

-570 AEVSFKAT
+570 AEVSFKVT

-621 VGDTLTYTIALTN
+621 VGDTLTYTITLTN

-660 GYNKET
+660 GYNKAT
-666 NTMTWSN
+666 NTMTWS
-673 VEVKAGKSV
+673 
-682 ELTLEVVVKDDTTDT
+682 D
-697 VKNVAKIDNKEIPE
+697 
-711 KPETKVA
+711 
-718 NITGIKTVD
+718 
-727 KTEAKVGDTLT
+727 
-738 YTITL
+738 
-743 TNNGNADGTVTVT
+743 
-756 DEIPTGTTLVAD
+756 
-768 SITANGSYNEENK
+768 
-781 TITWTDVKVEAGK
+781 
-794 TAEVSFKATINSDTK
+794 
-809 TSVTNKAVIDG
+809 
-820 NKPTEEV
+820 
-827 ETKVANITGTKT
+827 
-839 VDKTETKVGDTL
+839 
-851 TYTIT
+851 
-856 LTNSGNADGMVT
+856 
-868 VTDEIPTGTTL
+868 
-879 VADSITANGSYN
+879 
-891 EENKTITWTDV
+891 
-902 KVEAGKTAEVSFK
+902 
-915 ATINS
+915 
-920 DTKTSVTNKA
+920 
-930 VIDGNK
+930 
-936 PTEEVET
+936 
-943 KVANITGTKTVDK
+943 
-956 TEAKVGD
+956 
-963 TLTYTIALTNNGNA
+963 
-977 DGTVTVTD
+977 
-985 EIPTGTRIK
+985 
-994 DENTTGYNKET
+994 
-1005 NTMTWSN
+1005 

-1041 IDNNEIPDKP
+1041 IDNNEITDKP

-1109 NKGAKVPTNNN
+1109 NKGAKVPANND
-1120 LVIKLYYTR
+1120 LVIRLYYTR
-1129 NLNTKYTVEYYYQIN
+1129 NSYEVIYKYVGNVPTGASELPAKATYKYGAKVKVAENATAPGYEFSSWSIKDFTMPASNVEIEGSFTAKIDTKYTVEYYYQIN

-1178 GKKYVFDQEYPK
+1178 GKKYVFDQEYPE

-1198 GDGNL
+1198 GDGSL

-1269 ATYIAQ
+1269 ATYVAQ

-1295 EAGINEEAEY
+1295 KAGINEEAEY

-1345 IKEVLSVEKEATN
+1345 IKEVLSVKKEATN

>member
-69 TENEQN
+69 SENEQN

-229 PEETENVEFTVRVK
+229 PGETENVEFTVRVK

-258 TTNETETGIINITGK
+258 TTEETETGIINITGK

-298 ADGMVTVTDEIPTG
+298 ATGTVTVTDEIPAGTTLVEKSITNNGVESNGTITWTDVEVKAGDTVEVSFKVTINNDTKTSVRNTAVIDDNKPTEEVETKVANITGAKSVDKSTAKVGDTLTYTIKLTNSGNGDGKVTVTDEIPTG

-405 ALTNN
+405 TLTNN

-437 NKETNTMTWSNVEV
+437 NNKATNTMIWSDVEV

-490 KVANITGIKTV
+490 KVANITGT
-501 DKTEAKVG
+501 
-509 DTLTYTIA
+509 
-517 LTNNGNADGTVTV
+517 
-530 TDEIPTG
+530 
-537 TTLVAD
+537 
-543 SITANGSYNEEN
+543 
-555 KTITWTDVKVEAGKT
+555 
-570 AEVSFKAT
+570 
-578 INSDTK
+578 
-584 TSVTNKAVIDGNKP
+584 
-598 TEEVETKVANITGT
+598 
-612 KTVDKTEAK
+612 
-621 VGDTLTYTIALTN
+621 
-634 NGNADGTVTVTDE
+634 
-647 IPTGTRIKDENTT
+647 
-660 GYNKET
+660 
-666 NTMTWSN
+666 
-673 VEVKAGKSV
+673 
-682 ELTLEVVVKDDTTDT
+682 
-697 VKNVAKIDNKEIPE
+697 
-711 KPETKVA
+711 
-718 NITGIKTVD
+718 KTVD

-756 DEIPTGTTLVAD
+756 DEIPTGT
-768 SITANGSYNEENK
+768 
-781 TITWTDVKVEAGK
+781 
-794 TAEVSFKATINSDTK
+794 
-809 TSVTNKAVIDG
+809 
-820 NKPTEEV
+820 
-827 ETKVANITGTKT
+827 
-839 VDKTETKVGDTL
+839 
-851 TYTIT
+851 
-856 LTNSGNADGMVT
+856 
-868 VTDEIPTGTTL
+868 
-879 VADSITANGSYN
+879 
-891 EENKTITWTDV
+891 
-902 KVEAGKTAEVSFK
+902 
-915 ATINS
+915 
-920 DTKTSVTNKA
+920 
-930 VIDGNK
+930 
-936 PTEEVET
+936 
-943 KVANITGTKTVDK
+943 
-956 TEAKVGD
+956 
-963 TLTYTIALTNNGNA
+963 
-977 DGTVTVTD
+977 
-985 EIPTGTRIK
+985 RIK
-994 DENTTGYNKET
+994 DENTTGYNKAT
-1005 NTMTWSN
+1005 NTMTWSD

-1041 IDNNEIPDKP
+1041 IDNNEITDKP

-1109 NKGAKVPTNNN
+1109 NKGAKVPANND
-1120 LVIKLYYTR
+1120 LVIRLYYTR
-1129 NLNTKYTVEYYYQIN
+1129 NSYEVIYKYVGNVPTGASELPAKATYKYGAKVKVAENATAPGYEFSSWSIKDFTMPASNVEIEGSFTAKIDTKYTVEYYYQIN

-1178 GKKYVFDQEYPK
+1178 GKKYVFDQEYPE

-1198 GDGNL
+1198 GDGSL

-1269 ATYIAQ
+1269 ATYVAQ

-1295 EAGINEEAEY
+1295 KAGINEEAEY

-1345 IKEVLSVEKEATN
+1345 IKEVLSVKKEATN

>member
-69 TENEQN
+69 SENEQN

-229 PEETENVEFTVRVK
+229 PGETENVEFTVRVK

-258 TTNETETGIINITGK
+258 TTEETETGIINITGK

-288 YTITLTNSGN
+288 YTITLTN
-298 ADGMVTVTDEIPTG
+298 
-312 TTLVADSITANGS
+312 
-325 YNEENKT
+325 
-332 ITWTDV
+332 
-338 KVEAGKTAE
+338 
-347 VSFKATINSDTKTS
+347 
-361 VTNKA
+361 
-366 VIDGNKPTEEVETKV
+366 
-381 ANITGTKTVD
+381 
-391 KTEAKVGDTLTYTI
+391 
-405 ALTNN
+405 N

-437 NKETNTMTWSNVEV
+437 NKATNTMTWS
-451 KAGKSVELT
+451 
-460 LEVVVKDDTTDTVKN
+460 D
-475 VAKIDNKEIPEKPET
+475 
-490 KVANITGIKTV
+490 
-501 DKTEAKVG
+501 
-509 DTLTYTIA
+509 
-517 LTNNGNADGTVTV
+517 
-530 TDEIPTG
+530 
-537 TTLVAD
+537 
-543 SITANGSYNEEN
+543 
-555 KTITWTDVKVEAGKT
+555 
-570 AEVSFKAT
+570 
-578 INSDTK
+578 
-584 TSVTNKAVIDGNKP
+584 
-598 TEEVETKVANITGT
+598 
-612 KTVDKTEAK
+612 
-621 VGDTLTYTIALTN
+621 
-634 NGNADGTVTVTDE
+634 
-647 IPTGTRIKDENTT
+647 
-660 GYNKET
+660 
-666 NTMTWSN
+666 
-673 VEVKAGKSV
+673 
-682 ELTLEVVVKDDTTDT
+682 
-697 VKNVAKIDNKEIPE
+697 
-711 KPETKVA
+711 
-718 NITGIKTVD
+718 
-727 KTEAKVGDTLT
+727 
-738 YTITL
+738 
-743 TNNGNADGTVTVT
+743 
-756 DEIPTGTTLVAD
+756 
-768 SITANGSYNEENK
+768 
-781 TITWTDVKVEAGK
+781 
-794 TAEVSFKATINSDTK
+794 
-809 TSVTNKAVIDG
+809 
-820 NKPTEEV
+820 
-827 ETKVANITGTKT
+827 
-839 VDKTETKVGDTL
+839 
-851 TYTIT
+851 
-856 LTNSGNADGMVT
+856 
-868 VTDEIPTGTTL
+868 
-879 VADSITANGSYN
+879 
-891 EENKTITWTDV
+891 
-902 KVEAGKTAEVSFK
+902 
-915 ATINS
+915 
-920 DTKTSVTNKA
+920 
-930 VIDGNK
+930 
-936 PTEEVET
+936 
-943 KVANITGTKTVDK
+943 
-956 TEAKVGD
+956 
-963 TLTYTIALTNNGNA
+963 
-977 DGTVTVTD
+977 
-985 EIPTGTRIK
+985 
-994 DENTTGYNKET
+994 
-1005 NTMTWSN
+1005 

-1041 IDNNEIPDKP
+1041 IDNNEITDKP

-1109 NKGAKVPTNNN
+1109 NKGAKVPANND
-1120 LVIKLYYTR
+1120 LVIRLYYTR
-1129 NLNTKYTVEYYYQIN
+1129 NSYEVIYKYVGNVPTGASELPAKATYKYGAKVKVAENATAPGYEFSSWSIKDFTMPASNVEIEGSFTAKIDTKYTVEYYYQIN

-1178 GKKYVFDQEYPK
+1178 GKKYVFDQEYPE

-1198 GDGNL
+1198 GDGSL

-1269 ATYIAQ
+1269 ATYVAQ

-1295 EAGINEEAEY
+1295 KAGINEEAEY

-1345 IKEVLSVEKEATN
+1345 IKEVLSVKKEATN

>member
-75 KNEQGETTPNQQE
+75 KNEQGETTLNQQE

-133 PWESLEV
+133 PWETLEV

-229 PEETENVEFTVRVK
+229 PGETENVEFTVRVK

-273 KEVNTSEAKV
+273 KEVNTSEAKA

-298 ADGMVTVTDEIPTG
+298 ATGTVTVTDEIPAG
-312 TTLVADSITANGS
+312 TTLVEKSITNNGVES
-325 YNEENKT
+325 NGT

-338 KVEAGKTAE
+338 EVKAGDTVE
-347 VSFKATINSDTKTS
+347 VSFKVTINSDTKTS

-366 VIDGNKPTEEVETKV
+366 VIDGNKPTEEVETRI
-381 ANITGTKTVD
+381 ANITGAKSVD
-391 KTEAKVGDTLTYTI
+391 KSTAKVGDTLTYTI
-405 ALTNN
+405 TLTNS

-490 KVANITGIKTV
+490 KVANITGTKTV

-570 AEVSFKAT
+570 AEVSFKAI

-598 TEEVETKVANITGT
+598 TEEVETRIANITGA
-612 KTVDKTEAK
+612 KSVDKSTAK
-621 VGDTLTYTIALTN
+621 VGDTLTYTITLTN
-634 NGNADGTVTVTDE
+634 SGNADGTVTVTDE

-718 NITGIKTVD
+718 NITGTKTVD

-756 DEIPTGTTLVAD
+756 DEIPAGTTLVEK
-768 SITANGSYNEENK
+768 SITNNGVESNG
-781 TITWTDVKVEAGK
+781 TITWTDVEVKAGD
-794 TAEVSFKATINSDTK
+794 TVEVSFKVTINSDTK

-827 ETKVANITGTKT
+827 ETRIANITGAKS
-839 VDKTETKVGDTL
+839 VDKSTAKVGDTL

-856 LTNSGNADGMVT
+856 LTNSGNADGTVT
-868 VTDEIPTGTTL
+868 VTDEIPTGTRIKDENT
-879 VADSITANGSYN
+879 TGYN
-891 EENKTITWTDV
+891 KETNTMTWSNVEV
-902 KVEAGKTAEVSFK
+902 KAGKSVELTLEVVVK
-915 ATINS
+915 D
-920 DTKTSVTNKA
+920 DTTDTVKNVAKIDNKE
-930 VIDGNK
+930 IPEK
-936 PTEEVET
+936 PET
-943 KVANITGTKTVDK
+943 KVANITGTKTVDQ

-963 TLTYTIALTNNGNA
+963 TLTYTITLTNSGNG
-977 DGTVTVTD
+977 DGKVTVTD

-1129 NLNTKYTVEYYYQIN
+1129 NINTKYTVEYYYQIN

-1198 GDGNL
+1198 GNGNL

-1269 ATYIAQ
+1269 ATYVAQ

-1372 VRNNGLKGITTT
+1372 VRNNGLKETTTT

-1421 SINIDAGTLDEK
+1421 SIKIGAGTLDEK

-1467 AGEEKDITAI
+1467 AGEEKDITAT

-1799 INEYLTSNSNG
+1799 INEYLTLNSNG

>member
-75 KNEQGETTPNQQE
+75 KNEQGETTLNQQE

-133 PWESLEV
+133 PWETLEV

-229 PEETENVEFTVRVK
+229 PGETENVEFTVRVK

-273 KEVNTSEAKV
+273 KEVNTSEAKA

-298 ADGMVTVTDEIPTG
+298 ATGTVTVTDEIPAG
-312 TTLVADSITANGS
+312 TTLVEKSITNNGVES
-325 YNEENKT
+325 NGT

-338 KVEAGKTAE
+338 EVKAGDTVE
-347 VSFKATINSDTKTS
+347 VSFKVTINSDTKTS

-366 VIDGNKPTEEVETKV
+366 VIDGNKPTEEVETRI
-381 ANITGTKTVD
+381 ANITGAKSVD
-391 KTEAKVGDTLTYTI
+391 KSTAKVGDTLTYTI
-405 ALTNN
+405 ILTNS

-490 KVANITGIKTV
+490 KVANITGTKTV

-570 AEVSFKAT
+570 AEVSFKAI

-598 TEEVETKVANITGT
+598 TEEVETRIANITGA
-612 KTVDKTEAK
+612 KSVDKSTAK
-621 VGDTLTYTIALTN
+621 VGDTLTYTIILTN
-634 NGNADGTVTVTDE
+634 SGNADGTVTVTDE

-718 NITGIKTVD
+718 NITGTKTVD

-756 DEIPTGTTLVAD
+756 DEIPAGTTLVEK
-768 SITANGSYNEENK
+768 SITNNGVESNG
-781 TITWTDVKVEAGK
+781 TITWTDVEVKAGD
-794 TAEVSFKATINSDTK
+794 TVEVSFKVTINSDTK

-827 ETKVANITGTKT
+827 ETRIANITGAKSVDKSTAKVGDTLTYTIILTNSGNADGTVTVTDEIPTGTRIKDENTTGYNKETNTMTWSNVEVKAGKSVELTLEVVVKDDTTDTVKNVAKIDNKEIPEKPETKVANITGTKT
-839 VDKTETKVGDTL
+839 VDQTEAKVGDTL

-856 LTNSGNADGMVT
+856 LTNSGNGDG
-868 VTDEIPTGTTL
+868 
-879 VADSITANGSYN
+879 
-891 EENKTITWTDV
+891 K
-902 KVEAGKTAEVSFK
+902 
-915 ATINS
+915 
-920 DTKTSVTNKA
+920 
-930 VIDGNK
+930 
-936 PTEEVET
+936 
-943 KVANITGTKTVDK
+943 
-956 TEAKVGD
+956 
-963 TLTYTIALTNNGNA
+963 
-977 DGTVTVTD
+977 VTVTD

-1129 NLNTKYTVEYYYQIN
+1129 NINTKYTVEYYYQIN

-1198 GDGNL
+1198 GNGNL

-1269 ATYIAQ
+1269 ATYVAQ

-1372 VRNNGLKGITTT
+1372 VRNNGLKETTTT

-1421 SINIDAGTLDEK
+1421 SIKIGAGTLDEK

-1467 AGEEKDITAI
+1467 AGEEKDITAT

-1799 INEYLTSNSNG
+1799 INEYLTLNSNG

>member
-49 TQEQYGEAP
+49 TQEQYGDAP

-133 PWESLEV
+133 PWETLEV

-229 PEETENVEFTVRVK
+229 PGETENVEFTVRVK

-288 YTITLTNSGN
+288 YTIKLTNNGNADGTVTVTDEIPAGTTLVEKSITNNGVESNGTITWTDVEVKAGDTVEVSFKVTINSDTKTSVTNKAVIDGNKPTEEVETKVANITGVKSVDKSTAKVGDTLTYTIKLTNSGN
-298 ADGMVTVTDEIPTG
+298 GDGKVTVTDEIPTG

-347 VSFKATINSDTKTS
+347 VSFKVTINSDTKTS

-381 ANITGTKTVD
+381 ANITGVKSVD
-391 KTEAKVGDTLTYTI
+391 KSTAKVGDTLTYTI
-405 ALTNN
+405 KLTNSGN
-410 GNADGTVTVTD
+410 GDG
-421 EIPTGTRIK
+421 K
-430 DENTTGY
+430 
-437 NKETNTMTWSNVEV
+437 
-451 KAGKSVELT
+451 
-460 LEVVVKDDTTDTVKN
+460 
-475 VAKIDNKEIPEKPET
+475 
-490 KVANITGIKTV
+490 
-501 DKTEAKVG
+501 
-509 DTLTYTIA
+509 
-517 LTNNGNADGTVTV
+517 VTV

-570 AEVSFKAT
+570 AEVSFKVT

-598 TEEVETKVANITGT
+598 TEEVETKVANITGV
-612 KTVDKTEAK
+612 KSVDKSTAK
-621 VGDTLTYTIALTN
+621 VGDTLTYTIKLTN
-634 NGNADGTVTVTDE
+634 SGNGDG
-647 IPTGTRIKDENTT
+647 K
-660 GYNKET
+660 
-666 NTMTWSN
+666 
-673 VEVKAGKSV
+673 
-682 ELTLEVVVKDDTTDT
+682 
-697 VKNVAKIDNKEIPE
+697 
-711 KPETKVA
+711 
-718 NITGIKTVD
+718 
-727 KTEAKVGDTLT
+727 
-738 YTITL
+738 
-743 TNNGNADGTVTVT
+743 VTVT

-794 TAEVSFKATINSDTK
+794 TAEVSFK
-809 TSVTNKAVIDG
+809 V
-820 NKPTEEV
+820 
-827 ETKVANITGTKT
+827 
-839 VDKTETKVGDTL
+839 
-851 TYTIT
+851 
-856 LTNSGNADGMVT
+856 
-868 VTDEIPTGTTL
+868 
-879 VADSITANGSYN
+879 
-891 EENKTITWTDV
+891 
-902 KVEAGKTAEVSFK
+902 
-915 ATINS
+915 TINS

>member
-69 TENEQN
+69 SENEQN

-229 PEETENVEFTVRVK
+229 PGETENVEFTVRVK

-258 TTNETETGIINITGK
+258 TTEETETGIINITGK

-288 YTITLTNSGN
+288 YTITLTN
-298 ADGMVTVTDEIPTG
+298 
-312 TTLVADSITANGS
+312 
-325 YNEENKT
+325 
-332 ITWTDV
+332 
-338 KVEAGKTAE
+338 
-347 VSFKATINSDTKTS
+347 
-361 VTNKA
+361 
-366 VIDGNKPTEEVETKV
+366 
-381 ANITGTKTVD
+381 
-391 KTEAKVGDTLTYTI
+391 
-405 ALTNN
+405 N
-410 GNADGTVTVTD
+410 GNAT
-421 EIPTGTRIK
+421 
-430 DENTTGY
+430 
-437 NKETNTMTWSNVEV
+437 
-451 KAGKSVELT
+451 
-460 LEVVVKDDTTDTVKN
+460 
-475 VAKIDNKEIPEKPET
+475 
-490 KVANITGIKTV
+490 
-501 DKTEAKVG
+501 
-509 DTLTYTIA
+509 
-517 LTNNGNADGTVTV
+517 GTVTV

-555 KTITWTDVKVEAGKT
+555 KTITWTDVKVEAGK
-570 AEVSFKAT
+570 
-578 INSDTK
+578 
-584 TSVTNKAVIDGNKP
+584 
-598 TEEVETKVANITGT
+598 
-612 KTVDKTEAK
+612 
-621 VGDTLTYTIALTN
+621 
-634 NGNADGTVTVTDE
+634 
-647 IPTGTRIKDENTT
+647 
-660 GYNKET
+660 
-666 NTMTWSN
+666 
-673 VEVKAGKSV
+673 
-682 ELTLEVVVKDDTTDT
+682 
-697 VKNVAKIDNKEIPE
+697 
-711 KPETKVA
+711 
-718 NITGIKTVD
+718 
-727 KTEAKVGDTLT
+727 
-738 YTITL
+738 
-743 TNNGNADGTVTVT
+743 
-756 DEIPTGTTLVAD
+756 
-768 SITANGSYNEENK
+768 
-781 TITWTDVKVEAGK
+781 
-794 TAEVSFKATINSDTK
+794 
-809 TSVTNKAVIDG
+809 
-820 NKPTEEV
+820 
-827 ETKVANITGTKT
+827 
-839 VDKTETKVGDTL
+839 
-851 TYTIT
+851 
-856 LTNSGNADGMVT
+856 
-868 VTDEIPTGTTL
+868 
-879 VADSITANGSYN
+879 
-891 EENKTITWTDV
+891 
-902 KVEAGKTAEVSFK
+902 
-915 ATINS
+915 
-920 DTKTSVTNKA
+920 
-930 VIDGNK
+930 
-936 PTEEVET
+936 
-943 KVANITGTKTVDK
+943 
-956 TEAKVGD
+956 
-963 TLTYTIALTNNGNA
+963 
-977 DGTVTVTD
+977 
-985 EIPTGTRIK
+985 
-994 DENTTGYNKET
+994 
-1005 NTMTWSN
+1005 
-1012 VEVKAGKSVELTLEV
+1012 SVELTLEV

-1041 IDNNEIPDKP
+1041 IDNNEITDKP

-1109 NKGAKVPTNNN
+1109 NKGAKVPANND
-1120 LVIKLYYTR
+1120 LVIRLYYTR
-1129 NLNTKYTVEYYYQIN
+1129 NSYEVIYKYVGNVPTGASELPAKATYKYGAKVKVAENATAPGYEFSSWSIKDFTMPASNVEIEGSFTAKIDTKYTVEYYYQIN

-1178 GKKYVFDQEYPK
+1178 GKKYVFDQEYPE

-1198 GDGNL
+1198 GDGSL

-1269 ATYIAQ
+1269 ATYVAQ

-1295 EAGINEEAEY
+1295 KAGINEEAEY

-1345 IKEVLSVEKEATN
+1345 IKEVLSVKKEATN

-1656 SGVND
+1656 SGVSD

>member
-69 TENEQN
+69 SENEQN

-229 PEETENVEFTVRVK
+229 PGETENVEFTVRVK

-258 TTNETETGIINITGK
+258 TTEETETGIINITGK

-298 ADGMVTVTDEIPTG
+298 ATGTVTVTDEIPAGTTLVEKSITNNGVESNGTITWTDVEVKAGDTVEVSFKVTINNDTKTSVRNTAVIDDNKPTEEVETKVANITGAKSVDKSTAKVGDTLTYTIKLTNSGNGDGKVTVTDEIPTG

-381 ANITGTKTVD
+381 ANITGAKSVD
-391 KTEAKVGDTLTYTI
+391 KSTAKVGDTLTYTI
-405 ALTNN
+405 KLTNSGN
-410 GNADGTVTVTD
+410 GDGKVTVTD
-421 EIPTGTRIK
+421 EIPTGTTLVADSITANGSYNE
-430 DENTTGY
+430 ENKTI
-437 NKETNTMTWSNVEV
+437 TWTDVKVE
-451 KAGKSVELT
+451 AGKSVELT

-490 KVANITGIKTV
+490 KVANITGT
-501 DKTEAKVG
+501 
-509 DTLTYTIA
+509 
-517 LTNNGNADGTVTV
+517 
-530 TDEIPTG
+530 
-537 TTLVAD
+537 
-543 SITANGSYNEEN
+543 
-555 KTITWTDVKVEAGKT
+555 
-570 AEVSFKAT
+570 
-578 INSDTK
+578 
-584 TSVTNKAVIDGNKP
+584 
-598 TEEVETKVANITGT
+598 
-612 KTVDKTEAK
+612 
-621 VGDTLTYTIALTN
+621 
-634 NGNADGTVTVTDE
+634 
-647 IPTGTRIKDENTT
+647 
-660 GYNKET
+660 
-666 NTMTWSN
+666 
-673 VEVKAGKSV
+673 
-682 ELTLEVVVKDDTTDT
+682 
-697 VKNVAKIDNKEIPE
+697 
-711 KPETKVA
+711 
-718 NITGIKTVD
+718 KTVD

-756 DEIPTGTTLVAD
+756 DEIPTGT
-768 SITANGSYNEENK
+768 
-781 TITWTDVKVEAGK
+781 
-794 TAEVSFKATINSDTK
+794 
-809 TSVTNKAVIDG
+809 
-820 NKPTEEV
+820 
-827 ETKVANITGTKT
+827 
-839 VDKTETKVGDTL
+839 
-851 TYTIT
+851 
-856 LTNSGNADGMVT
+856 
-868 VTDEIPTGTTL
+868 
-879 VADSITANGSYN
+879 
-891 EENKTITWTDV
+891 
-902 KVEAGKTAEVSFK
+902 
-915 ATINS
+915 
-920 DTKTSVTNKA
+920 
-930 VIDGNK
+930 
-936 PTEEVET
+936 
-943 KVANITGTKTVDK
+943 
-956 TEAKVGD
+956 
-963 TLTYTIALTNNGNA
+963 
-977 DGTVTVTD
+977 
-985 EIPTGTRIK
+985 RIK
-994 DENTTGYNKET
+994 DENTTGYNKAT
-1005 NTMTWSN
+1005 NTMTWSD

-1041 IDNNEIPDKP
+1041 IDNNEITDKP

-1109 NKGAKVPTNNN
+1109 NKGAKVPANND
-1120 LVIKLYYTR
+1120 LVIRLYYTR
-1129 NLNTKYTVEYYYQIN
+1129 NSYEVIYKYVGNVPTGASELPAKATYKYGAKVKVAENATAPGYEFSSWSIKDFTMPASNVEIEGSFTAKIDTKYTVEYYYQIN

-1178 GKKYVFDQEYPK
+1178 GKKYVFDQEYPE

-1198 GDGNL
+1198 GDGSL

-1269 ATYIAQ
+1269 ATYVAQ

-1295 EAGINEEAEY
+1295 KAGINEEAEY

-1345 IKEVLSVEKEATN
+1345 IKEVLSVKKEATN